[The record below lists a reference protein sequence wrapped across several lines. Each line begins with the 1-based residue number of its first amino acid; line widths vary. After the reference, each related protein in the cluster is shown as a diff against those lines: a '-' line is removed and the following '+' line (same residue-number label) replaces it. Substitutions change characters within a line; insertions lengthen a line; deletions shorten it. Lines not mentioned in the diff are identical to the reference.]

1 MGNNKPLLW
10 TAILT
15 AAGTGSAV
23 AQITGT
29 PENGD
34 SFYFKNVESGKFL
47 GGSRTWGTRASV
59 VTQGMDFK
67 VELND
72 GKYALKTADS
82 YLGLNSF
89 GQLYVDMSAENK
101 VAIEIEEVAAEPGK
115 YFLKKDNAY
124 LKAGEKDI
132 IQFDENVANAA
143 KWQLFS
149 VKDYLNDFANA
160 NIENPV
166 NATFFIQSPTFT
178 KPVKGW
184 TGMGT
189 HCNLTNDDNNEN
201 SNVEVFAGTLDM
213 SQKLTGLPAGTYKLT
228 AQIFY
233 RNGSINNAEA
243 DYVAGNEVIRASLYA
258 GNSSVLVPSIFRDAQ
273 EKQDDAFTIKTTDA
287 GCIPNMPNEVA
298 RAFDKGFY
306 KSDPIYVYVD
316 EKGEL
321 TIGVKKAEKR
331 DADWLI
337 FDNFELSYIGNV
349 DVDAVREELTNKLAI
364 QINKAGNYTDDET
377 LQNLAVK
384 AAELQTT
391 INTLVPSNPKAYE
404 IVANYQSGVKGNI
417 GEQIEE
423 LGADIT
429 KATKN
434 YEAYDAAQKDY
445 KETLIPKLTNL
456 ETECKKVLDDEDT
469 PQDVKENVK
478 DIYDGIAASV
488 NKFMTDADAAYK
500 AGTAGDS
507 FSDANRKNRVDEL
520 LKAIEDGIGDGSANA
535 LSYIA
540 VNNAVVAAN
549 IEYSFKASELYSLLA
564 GAKDGATYEDTYQDA
579 LKDLSAVKRAINK
592 IAEENKAN
600 YDAQKATEETRD
612 KALADLNVQ
621 KTEMSKIYS
630 KYLEK
635 VGATEDP
642 AEGTLR
648 ANYIAANADV
658 KGISDDLKT
667 KVEDK
672 FTKRDEVKKF
682 YDAQVTEIKNDIK
695 ALQANVDAAN
705 AAHTIKGEAPFCD
718 KYNED
723 KAAISKK
730 IADLQT
736 KVDKSASEF
745 DANAN
750 SLAAIKTVETKYNE
764 TKGGKKDV
772 FVGVDNQKQDD
783 YTTKGRFAA
792 SEKAITDAVAA
803 LKAAAA
809 NAYKV
814 DGTGTAA
821 DFFSKIAGDQQI
833 KEGDKEIT
841 LLGTTSID
849 GKIDAYK
856 KNAVDAF
863 DAYKRVAAALAE
875 YDLALNGKPAK
886 GEEGKDGYEPAE
898 PGLKG
903 TATNTEVTVDG
914 TYEGQTYAAAI
925 AAIEKR
931 IKVVSD
937 TLANANKEQDV
948 KHTKGIVGIK
958 LDNTLVDEINTLTN
972 SYKANE
978 EAWNKAQVA
987 AAKDRL
993 VEEANRYVKTINSS
1007 LPQEAYKAAEYG
1019 KAADML
1025 NNGNGKEGDE
1035 ELKGYNKL
1043 KEEANAI
1050 QAKIDQ
1056 AVGKGDAEA
1065 IAVLSEV
1072 VKDAKKV
1079 NDSVTKLVATAADA
1093 KKEFEADQKALA
1105 TLNGTVSEVRAMLN
1119 GGEYNKVKY
1128 DGVKKAAGDKDYFTV
1143 EISNVNTLINAA
1155 STEITTSG
1163 TNETVRVDQEDK
1175 KEGDKVTKKGY
1186 TTRLAEIKTQ
1196 INNLL
1201 SLAANEKANDAALA
1215 AFNKALTDAK
1225 VSEAI
1230 TAAETALAD
1239 DKVCTGDGRAF
1250 FQGELKKYKAE
1261 YTKVSVT
1268 DRDAAYGAKVES
1280 TLAGALEKN
1289 KKYTDTAK
1297 NMVANQKSLTDRL
1310 NTVKAN
1316 ITGLKA
1322 LAEANEK
1329 AHNDQVVALDGNK
1342 TVKGARDQWQEVF
1355 DEVANSEQS
1364 SAHEAA
1370 IKELTE
1376 IKKKLDAYETAIADN
1391 FAKGTSDTKKVD
1403 LQAQIDE
1410 CTRAIKELSDGW
1422 EDKYNAAIA
1431 ADNTVRKTAFD
1442 AAYASLIKTYQ
1453 DKTALVNDLSKL
1465 SYASDAS
1472 GILGDITGPE
1482 GIYSYIDKIRKLKTE
1497 ADKSAQETAKGQLWD
1512 GDENY
1517 KKEANNL
1524 SNKIS
1529 ELAAQYSS
1537 EVNRVAEVTYNKE
1550 YTEATNKLN
1559 DAKTQMANTL
1569 HIAFDGENMKE
1580 GVKDVQEIITDA
1592 EKKAAK
1598 KDGVFVNENFAILLE
1613 DILVNFA
1620 KIDNMLVADK
1630 ENTAVAVWNKAIS
1643 GSNTLAEKELEA
1655 IKGFGVDKLIEKDE
1669 DKHSTKYSKNEI
1681 ANINKAAEEW
1691 AKIEDGKKYANYAT
1705 AWTELNK
1712 FVSTVEER
1720 QVDEDKDKKP
1730 IMESH
1735 TLTYW
1740 DLKAQEEERIAND
1753 TYYQGMLQDVAGLQ
1767 KLHDE
1772 AEAYVYS
1779 MMIQHDAS
1787 LNKKLNI
1794 NGWYKNDD
1802 DEWSC
1807 GLQYRIDELN
1817 HFVER
1822 YKGVC
1827 DDWQKE
1833 YFKNQVIDVT
1843 AQIAEVYPAA
1853 IRQEHSAVANAIG
1866 NLYKEYDLAVAKD
1879 INNTELDKYK
1889 AVIDAYYAENE
1900 KIYNERFVGIVIGH
1914 DDKTDTDIYKLDK
1927 DGSKEVIS
1935 NADAQA
1941 RYIALEKKIG
1951 VTNSELV
1958 AVYDEA
1964 GADNA
1969 LAAINVEIAKLD
1981 QAVADMA
1988 AQMADSHEPVQ
1999 DKFQADADA
2008 LAANVEALKAIVAN
2022 EVEDN
2027 TVLLY
2032 QDNNIKSA
2040 KAVADMYKTLSE
2052 EMAIMEAPYDVN
2064 DAALTRL
2071 SGELDALQNR
2081 LDQVVETAKEYDY
2094 KKSELF
2100 ADSEKEEKVWTYKYQ
2115 IVSVEGGKMIQ
2126 KERDNFA
2133 ESHDKFEQDANN
2145 NWFYQ
2150 LTEDTQVPSSIKS
2163 YIDTMEKSMAKD
2175 NEDGTTNTIQN
2186 NLDIA
2191 SKKAYRIYHHLAEYK
2206 ERFYLDYATYYGLT
2220 QTYDDIKNKIDFAI
2234 EFASNVYE
2242 YGKSGLDI
2250 EGNRFVD
2257 PEDEN
2262 ASIEK
2267 EFDYMTE
2274 YPAIMA
2280 KFAELK
2286 GLVEAFDKDVLEKS
2300 CRLGDL
2306 DNSNEINVNDYNTVR
2321 NIIIG
2326 AISKDDLTP
2335 AQKLSADVNG
2345 DGLINIA
2352 DVIQIANYIMTEKFD
2367 PEEEEDKTEAAKSR
2381 IAARM
2386 AKKSEGNALSISAE
2400 GTGMKQTITVA
2411 IAKTQNFVGAELDIE
2426 LPAGVNIVG
2435 EGSVD
2440 GHDYIAG
2447 EVDGVRRIV
2456 LSSLENE
2463 EFSDNNLVT
2472 IEVEVTSEYK
2482 GDAVKVSRAIF
2493 ADARGSIYSLDGT
2506 ASDGATGIT
2515 ELTFGEKVMSKMYSV
2530 GGQLMNGLKKGIGV
2544 IVNPDGTAKK
2554 VFNK

>member
-29 PENGD
+29 PTAGD
-34 SFYFKNVESGKFL
+34 FYFKNVESGKFL
-47 GGSRTWGTRASV
+47 GGANSWGTQASLIEHGIVFKVALANGKYTLDSNTSNGGDKHFFTGTYVDGVATDVDIVEMAGKPGNYVMKVGDGYV
-59 VTQGMDFK
+59 VTNGSIVDNTGTDASKAAVWQI
-67 VELND
+67 VPV
-72 GKYALKTADS
+72 AD
-82 YLGLNSF
+82 
-89 GQLYVDMSAENK
+89 
-101 VAIEIEEVAAEPGK
+101 
-115 YFLKKDNAY
+115 LKKAFE
-124 LKAGEKDI
+124 KAS
-132 IQFDENVANAA
+132 F
-143 KWQLFS
+143 
-149 VKDYLNDFANA
+149 
-160 NIENPV
+160 ENPAD
-166 NATFFIQSPTFT
+166 ATFFI
-178 KPVKGW
+178 KGANFSRN
-184 TGMGT
+184 
-189 HCNLTNDDNNEN
+189 HLEN
-201 SNVEVFAGTLDM
+201 SVWKGGAPEYPSWMEDNSNFNANRNSEKYHSSFNVYQEITGIP
-213 SQKLTGLPAGTYKLT
+213 TGLYRLNVQAFDRQDGTGDVAIVYAKAGS
-228 AQIFY
+228 
-233 RNGSINNAEA
+233 NEA
-243 DYVAGNEVIRASLYA
+243 
-258 GNSSVLVPSIFRDAQ
+258 NSVSVPSINRDKDQSPLNGKVPSDPAGATT
-273 EKQDDAFTIKTTDA
+273 AFSA
-287 GCIPNMPNEVA
+287 GL
-298 RAFDKGFY
+298 Y
-306 KSDPIYVYVD
+306 KSAPVYVYVGD
-316 EKGEL
+316 EETL
-321 TIGVKKAEKR
+321 RIGIKR
-331 DADWLI
+331 DVADGWTI
-337 FDNFELSYIGNV
+337 FDNFELAYIGDIN
-349 DVDAVREELTNKLAI
+349 VDAVREELTNKLAI
-364 QINKAGNYTDDET
+364 QINKAGKYTDDEA

-423 LGADIT
+423 LGVDIT

-434 YEAYDAAQKDY
+434 YEAYAAAQKDY
-445 KETLIPKLTNL
+445 KETLTPKLANL
-456 ETECKKVLDDEDT
+456 ETECKKVLDDKDT
-469 PQDVKENVK
+469 PQDVKDNVK
-478 DIYDGIAASV
+478 SIYDGIAASV
-488 NKFMTDADAAYK
+488 KKFMTDADAAYK

-507 FSDANRKNRVDEL
+507 FSDANRKNRVDDL

-540 VNNAVVAAN
+540 VNNAVRDANAA
-549 IEYSFKASELYSLLA
+549 YSLKASELYSLLA

-600 YDAQKATEETRD
+600 YDAQKATEETKD
-612 KALADLNVQ
+612 KAFADLGVQ
-621 KTEMSKIYS
+621 VTEIDNIYT
-630 KYLEK
+630 KYEKK
-635 VGATEDP
+635 VGTEQNP
-642 AEGTLR
+642 AKGTLR
-648 ANYIAANADV
+648 ANYIAANKDIKDNVTGYLNEKIKSYFEKKEAD
-658 KGISDDLKT
+658 
-667 KVEDK
+667 KVVAIRE
-672 FTKRDEVKKF
+672 EVKTF
-682 YDAQVTEIKNDIK
+682 YSAQITDIENDIK

-705 AAHTIKGEAPFCD
+705 AAHTIMGAAPFCN

-723 KAAISKK
+723 KTAIIKK
-730 IADLQT
+730 VDELKV

-863 DAYKRVAAALAE
+863 DAYKKVAAALAE

-903 TATNTEVTVDG
+903 TATNTEVTVNG
-914 TYEGQTYAAAI
+914 KYEGQTYAAAI

-987 AAKDRL
+987 EAKNRL
-993 VEEANRYVKTINSS
+993 VAEANRYVTTINSS

-1050 QAKIDQ
+1050 QNKINE

-1072 VKDAKKV
+1072 VKVAKKV

-1119 GGEYNKVKY
+1119 GGEYNMVNY

-1239 DKVCTGDGRAF
+1239 DKVCTGDGRTF

-1261 YTKVSVT
+1261 YTKVSET
-1268 DRDAAYGAKVES
+1268 DRNAAYGAKVES

-1329 AHNDQVVALDGNK
+1329 AHNDQVVALDGNE

-1422 EDKYNAAIA
+1422 KDKYNAAIA

-1472 GILGDITGPE
+1472 GILGDITGPD

-1497 ADKSAQETAKGQLWD
+1497 ADKSAQETAKGHLWD

-1537 EVNRVAEVTYNKE
+1537 EVNRVAEVTYNEK

-1559 DAKTQMANTL
+1559 AAKTQMANTL
-1569 HIAFDGENMKE
+1569 HIAIDGENMKE

-1669 DKHSTKYSKNEI
+1669 DKYSTKYSKNEI

-1927 DGSKEVIS
+1927 DGKKEVIS

-1969 LAAINVEIAKLD
+1969 LAAINAEIAKLD

-2008 LAANVEALKAIVAN
+2008 LAANVEALKAIVAG

-2040 KAVADMYKTLSE
+2040 KALADMYKELSE
-2052 EMAIMEAPYDVN
+2052 DVADMEKPYDVN
-2064 DAALTRL
+2064 DAALARL
-2071 SGELDALQNR
+2071 NGELDALQNR
-2081 LDQVVETAKEYDY
+2081 LNAVVETAKEYDY
-2094 KKSELF
+2094 KDYELF
-2100 ADSEKEEKVWTYKYQ
+2100 ADSEKEEVWTPKYQ
-2115 IVSVEGGKMIQ
+2115 IVSVKGGKMIQ

-2133 ESHDKFEQDANN
+2133 ERHDKFEQDANN
-2145 NWFYQ
+2145 NRFYQ
-2150 LTEDTQVPSSIKS
+2150 LTENTQVPSSIKS

-2175 NEDGTTNTIQN
+2175 NADGTTEKIGNDLQN
-2186 NLDIA
+2186 A
-2191 SKKAYRIYHHLAEYK
+2191 STKAWEIYYHKAEYK
-2206 ERFYLDYATYYGLT
+2206 ERFYPDYATYYGLL
-2220 QTYDDIKNKIDFAI
+2220 QTYDDIKDKIDIAE
-2234 EFASNVYE
+2234 EFANNVYE
-2242 YGKSGLDI
+2242 YGRSGFDI

-2286 GLVEAFDKDVLEKS
+2286 DLVEAFDKDVLEKS

>member
-29 PENGD
+29 PTAG
-34 SFYFKNVESGKFL
+34 SYFFKEVKSGLLL
-47 GGSRTWGTRASV
+47 GAGNSWGTQASLNHGFEIKLALNNDKYTLETAVSNGGNNHFFNGTFCDSPSTDIDLVETKTGEYLMKIGDNYV
-59 VTQGMDFK
+59 V
-67 VELND
+67 VD
-72 GKYALKTADS
+72 GSILKIGDAD
-82 YLGLNSF
+82 
-89 GQLYVDMSAENK
+89 QAKAAVWQIMP
-101 VAIEIEEVAAEPGK
+101 VAD
-115 YFLKKDNAY
+115 LKKTFG
-124 LKAGEKDI
+124 KASFENPIDATFL
-132 IQFDENVANAA
+132 IQCPEFLHGQQNTEAA
-143 KWQLFS
+143 KAW
-149 VKDYLNDFANA
+149 K
-160 NIENPV
+160 
-166 NATFFIQSPTFT
+166 AT
-178 KPVKGW
+178 G
-184 TGMGT
+184 
-189 HCNLTNDDNNEN
+189 NLTTFALQGDRKSDN
-201 SNVEVFAGTLDM
+201 SNYINESWNSNFRFEQD
-213 SQKLTGLPAGTYKLT
+213 LTDIPNGLYKLT
-228 AQIFY
+228 AQCFDRY
-233 RNGSINNAEA
+233 TAVKGQDGWLKTDVRAKLFANHS
-243 DYVAGNEVIRASLYA
+243 EVD
-258 GNSSVLVPSIFRDAQ
+258 VPSVHRDVEDPDKAPNDVRQ
-273 EKQDDAFTIKTTDA
+273 SADAFTA
-287 GCIPNMPNEVA
+287 GKYV
-298 RAFDKGFY
+298 
-306 KSDPIYVYVD
+306 SDPVYVYVED
-316 EKGEL
+316 GKL
-321 TIGVKKAEKR
+321 TIGIKKETSDGNKGWCA
-331 DADWLI
+331 
-337 FDNFELSYIGNV
+337 FDNFELAYIGDIN
-349 DVDAVREELTNKLAI
+349 VDAVREELTNKLAI
-364 QINKAGNYTDDET
+364 QINKAGKYTDDET

-434 YEAYDAAQKDY
+434 YEAYAAAQKDY
-445 KETLIPKLTNL
+445 KETLTPKLANL
-456 ETECKKVLDDEDT
+456 ETECKKVLDDKDT
-469 PQDVKENVK
+469 PQDVKDNVK
-478 DIYDGIAASV
+478 TIYDGIAASV
-488 NKFMTDADAAYK
+488 KKFMTDADAAYK

-507 FSDANRKNRVDEL
+507 FSDANRKNRVDDL

-549 IEYSFKASELYSLLA
+549 AEYSMKASELYSLLA

-635 VGATEDP
+635 VGSATEKP

-705 AAHTIKGEAPFCD
+705 AAHTIKGVAPFCD

-764 TKGGKKDV
+764 TKSGKKDV

-863 DAYKRVAAALAE
+863 NAYKKVAAALAE

-948 KHTKGIVGIK
+948 KHTTGIVGIK

-993 VEEANRYVKTINSS
+993 VEEANRYVTTINSS

-1050 QAKIDQ
+1050 QNKINE

-1105 TLNGTVSEVRAMLN
+1105 TLNGTVSEVKAMLN

-1143 EISNVNTLINAA
+1143 EISNVNNLINAA

-1261 YTKVSVT
+1261 YTKVSET

-1297 NMVANQKSLTDRL
+1297 NMVANQKSLTERL

-1329 AHNDQVVALDGNK
+1329 AHNDQVVALDGNE

-1537 EVNRVAEVTYNKE
+1537 EVNRVAEVTYNEK
-1550 YTEATNKLN
+1550 YTEAANKLN
-1559 DAKTQMANTL
+1559 AAKSEMANTL
-1569 HIAFDGENMKE
+1569 HIAIDGENMKE

-1669 DKHSTKYSKNEI
+1669 DKYSTKYSKNEI

-1720 QVDEDKDKKP
+1720 QVGEDKDKKP

-1735 TLTYW
+1735 TVTYW
-1740 DLKAQEEERIAND
+1740 NVKASEDERVAND
-1753 TYYQGMLQDVAGLQ
+1753 TYYQGMLKDIEGLQ
-1767 KLHDE
+1767 AKHDA

-1787 LNKKLNI
+1787 LNETLNGDI
-1794 NGWYKNDD
+1794 YYSIQSRIDYLNWFAEDSKGVLS
-1802 DEWSC
+1802 EWSK
-1807 GLQYRIDELN
+1807 N
-1817 HFVER
+1817 
-1822 YKGVC
+1822 
-1827 DDWQKE
+1827 
-1833 YFKNQVIDVT
+1833 YFKQQVEIVTSDVNS
-1843 AQIAEVYPAA
+1843 VYPDAIEAEYAA
-1853 IRQEHSAVANAIG
+1853 LKNTIG
-1866 NLYKEYDLAVAKD
+1866 VLYKELDLAIAED
-1879 INNTELDKYK
+1879 ITNTELDKYK
-1889 AVIDAYYAENE
+1889 TVIDGYYAEND
-1900 KIYNERFVGIVIGH
+1900 KIHSERFTGIVIGH
-1914 DDKTDTDIYKLDK
+1914 DEKTDTDIYQLDK
-1927 DGSKEVIS
+1927 DGNRVLIS
-1935 NADAQA
+1935 DADAQA

-1958 AVYDEA
+1958 AVYDKV
-1964 GADNA
+1964 GAENA
-1969 LAAINVEIAKLD
+1969 LAAVNAEIAKLD
-1981 QAVADMA
+1981 QAIADMA
-1988 AQMADSHEPVQ
+1988 AQMADSHVPVQ
-1999 DKFQADADA
+1999 DKYQADADA

-2081 LDQVVETAKEYDY
+2081 LNAVVETAKEYDY
-2094 KKSELF
+2094 KDYEWF
-2100 ADSEKEEKVWTYKYQ
+2100 ADSEKEEVWTPKYQ
-2115 IVSVEGGKMIQ
+2115 IVSVKGGKMIQ

-2133 ESHDKFEQDANN
+2133 ERHDKFEQDANN

-2163 YIDTMEKSMAKD
+2163 YIDTMEKLMAKD
-2175 NEDGTTNTIQN
+2175 NADGTTYKIGND
-2186 NLDIA
+2186 LDNA
-2191 SKKAYRIYHHLAEYK
+2191 STKAYRIYHHIAEYK
-2206 ERFYLDYATYYGLT
+2206 ERFYPDYATYYGLL
-2220 QTYDDIKNKIDFAI
+2220 QTHDDIKDKIDIAEKFAI
-2234 EFASNVYE
+2234 NVYE
-2242 YGKSGLDI
+2242 YGKSDFDI

-2257 PEDEN
+2257 PEDETV
-2262 ASIEK
+2262 SIMK

-2426 LPAGVNIVG
+2426 LPAGVNIVE

>member
-29 PENGD
+29 PTAGD
-34 SFYFKNVESGKFL
+34 FYFKNVESGKFL
-47 GGSRTWGTRASV
+47 GGANSWGTQASLIEHGIVFKVALANGKYTLDSNTSNGGDKHFFTGTYVDGVATDVDIVEMAGKPGNYVMKVGDGYV
-59 VTQGMDFK
+59 VTNGSIVDNTGTDASKAAVWQI
-67 VELND
+67 VPV
-72 GKYALKTADS
+72 AD
-82 YLGLNSF
+82 
-89 GQLYVDMSAENK
+89 
-101 VAIEIEEVAAEPGK
+101 
-115 YFLKKDNAY
+115 LKKAFE
-124 LKAGEKDI
+124 KAS
-132 IQFDENVANAA
+132 F
-143 KWQLFS
+143 
-149 VKDYLNDFANA
+149 
-160 NIENPV
+160 ENPAD
-166 NATFFIQSPTFT
+166 ATFFI
-178 KPVKGW
+178 KGANFSRN
-184 TGMGT
+184 
-189 HCNLTNDDNNEN
+189 HLEN
-201 SNVEVFAGTLDM
+201 SVWKGGAPEYPSWMEDNSNFNANRNSEKYHSSFNVYQEITGIP
-213 SQKLTGLPAGTYKLT
+213 TGLYRLNVQAFDRQDGTGDVAIVYAKAGS
-228 AQIFY
+228 
-233 RNGSINNAEA
+233 NEA
-243 DYVAGNEVIRASLYA
+243 
-258 GNSSVLVPSIFRDAQ
+258 NSVSVPSINRDKDQSPLNGKVPSDPAGATT
-273 EKQDDAFTIKTTDA
+273 AFSA
-287 GCIPNMPNEVA
+287 GL
-298 RAFDKGFY
+298 Y
-306 KSDPIYVYVD
+306 KSAPVYVYVGD
-316 EKGEL
+316 EETL
-321 TIGVKKAEKR
+321 RIGIKR
-331 DADWLI
+331 DVADGWTI
-337 FDNFELSYIGNV
+337 FDNFELAYIGDIN
-349 DVDAVREELTNKLAI
+349 VDAVREELTNKLAI
-364 QINKAGNYTDDET
+364 QINKAGKYTDDEA

-423 LGADIT
+423 LGVDIT

-434 YEAYDAAQKDY
+434 YEAYAAAQKDY
-445 KETLIPKLTNL
+445 KETLTPKLANL
-456 ETECKKVLDDEDT
+456 ETECKKVLDDKDT
-469 PQDVKENVK
+469 PQDVKDNVK
-478 DIYDGIAASV
+478 SIYDGIAASV
-488 NKFMTDADAAYK
+488 KKFMTDADAAYK

-507 FSDANRKNRVDEL
+507 FSDANRKNRVDDL

-549 IEYSFKASELYSLLA
+549 AEYSLKASQLYSLLA

-621 KTEMSKIYS
+621 KTEMSTIYS

-635 VGATEDP
+635 VGSATEKP

-658 KGISDDLKT
+658 KGIYDDLKT

-672 FTKRDEVKKF
+672 FTERDEVKKF

-705 AAHTIKGEAPFCD
+705 ATHTIKGEAPFCD

-863 DAYKRVAAALAE
+863 DAYKKVAAALAE

-914 TYEGQTYAAAI
+914 TYAGQTYAAAI

-993 VEEANRYVKTINSS
+993 VEEANRYVTTINSS

-1050 QAKIDQ
+1050 QNKINE

-1143 EISNVNTLINAA
+1143 EISNVNNLINAA

-1239 DKVCTGDGRAF
+1239 DKVCTGDGRTF

-1261 YTKVSVT
+1261 YTKVSET

-1329 AHNDQVVALDGNK
+1329 AHNDQVVALKGNE
-1342 TVKGARDQWQEVF
+1342 TVKGAGDQWQEVF

-1497 ADKSAQETAKGQLWD
+1497 ADKSAQETAKGHLWD

-1537 EVNRVAEVTYNKE
+1537 EVNRVAEVTYNEK

-1559 DAKTQMANTL
+1559 AAKTQMANTL
-1569 HIAFDGENMKE
+1569 HIAIDGENMKE

-1669 DKHSTKYSKNEI
+1669 DKYSTKYSKNEI

-1720 QVDEDKDKKP
+1720 QVGEDKDKKP

-1735 TLTYW
+1735 TVTYW
-1740 DLKAQEEERIAND
+1740 NVKASEDERVAND
-1753 TYYQGMLQDVAGLQ
+1753 TYYQGMLKDIEGLQ
-1767 KLHDE
+1767 AKHDA

-1787 LNKKLNI
+1787 LNETLNGDI
-1794 NGWYKNDD
+1794 
-1802 DEWSC
+1802 SI
-1807 GLQYRIDELN
+1807 QSRIDDLN
-1817 HFVER
+1817 WFAE
-1822 YKGVC
+1822 YSKGVLSEW
-1827 DDWQKE
+1827 DKNW
-1833 YFKNQVIDVT
+1833 FKTEVESVT
-1843 AQIAEVYPAA
+1843 LEANGVYP
-1853 IRQEHSAVANAIG
+1853 NAIKAEHDALKNTIG
-1866 NLYKEYDLAVAKD
+1866 VLYKELDLAIAED
-1879 INNTELDKYK
+1879 ITNTELDKYK
-1889 AVIDAYYAENE
+1889 TVIDGYYAEND
-1900 KIYNERFVGIVIGH
+1900 KIHSERFTGIVIGH
-1914 DDKTDTDIYKLDK
+1914 DEKTDTDIYQLDK
-1927 DGSKEVIS
+1927 DGNRVLIS
-1935 NADAQA
+1935 DADAQA

-1958 AVYDEA
+1958 AVYDKV
-1964 GADNA
+1964 GAENA
-1969 LAAINVEIAKLD
+1969 LAAVNAEIAKLD
-1981 QAVADMA
+1981 QAIADMA
-1988 AQMADSHEPVQ
+1988 AQMADSHAPVQ
-1999 DKFQADADA
+1999 DKYQADADA

-2081 LDQVVETAKEYDY
+2081 LNAVVETAKEYDY
-2094 KKSELF
+2094 KDYELF
-2100 ADSEKEEKVWTYKYQ
+2100 ADSEKEEVWTPKYQ
-2115 IVSVEGGKMIQ
+2115 IVSVKGGKMIQ

-2133 ESHDKFEQDANN
+2133 ERHDKFEQDANN
-2145 NWFYQ
+2145 NRFYQ
-2150 LTEDTQVPSSIKS
+2150 LTENTQVPSSIKS

-2175 NEDGTTNTIQN
+2175 NADGTTEKIGNDLQN
-2186 NLDIA
+2186 A
-2191 SKKAYRIYHHLAEYK
+2191 STKAWKIYYHKAEYK
-2206 ERFYLDYATYYGLT
+2206 ERFYPDYATYYGLL
-2220 QTYDDIKNKIDFAI
+2220 QTYDDIKDKIDIAE
-2234 EFASNVYE
+2234 EFANNVYE
-2242 YGKSGLDI
+2242 YGRSGFDI

-2286 GLVEAFDKDVLEKS
+2286 DLVEAFDKDVLEKS

>member
-1 MGNNKPLLW
+1 M
-10 TAILT
+10 
-15 AAGTGSAV
+15 
-23 AQITGT
+23 
-29 PENGD
+29 
-34 SFYFKNVESGKFL
+34 
-47 GGSRTWGTRASV
+47 
-59 VTQGMDFK
+59 
-67 VELND
+67 
-72 GKYALKTADS
+72 
-82 YLGLNSF
+82 
-89 GQLYVDMSAENK
+89 
-101 VAIEIEEVAAEPGK
+101 
-115 YFLKKDNAY
+115 
-124 LKAGEKDI
+124 
-132 IQFDENVANAA
+132 
-143 KWQLFS
+143 
-149 VKDYLNDFANA
+149 
-160 NIENPV
+160 
-166 NATFFIQSPTFT
+166 
-178 KPVKGW
+178 
-184 TGMGT
+184 
-189 HCNLTNDDNNEN
+189 
-201 SNVEVFAGTLDM
+201 
-213 SQKLTGLPAGTYKLT
+213 
-228 AQIFY
+228 
-233 RNGSINNAEA
+233 
-243 DYVAGNEVIRASLYA
+243 
-258 GNSSVLVPSIFRDAQ
+258 
-273 EKQDDAFTIKTTDA
+273 
-287 GCIPNMPNEVA
+287 
-298 RAFDKGFY
+298 
-306 KSDPIYVYVD
+306 
-316 EKGEL
+316 
-321 TIGVKKAEKR
+321 
-331 DADWLI
+331 
-337 FDNFELSYIGNV
+337 
-349 DVDAVREELTNKLAI
+349 
-364 QINKAGNYTDDET
+364 
-377 LQNLAVK
+377 
-384 AAELQTT
+384 
-391 INTLVPSNPKAYE
+391 
-404 IVANYQSGVKGNI
+404 
-417 GEQIEE
+417 
-423 LGADIT
+423 
-429 KATKN
+429 
-434 YEAYDAAQKDY
+434 
-445 KETLIPKLTNL
+445 
-456 ETECKKVLDDEDT
+456 
-469 PQDVKENVK
+469 
-478 DIYDGIAASV
+478 
-488 NKFMTDADAAYK
+488 
-500 AGTAGDS
+500 
-507 FSDANRKNRVDEL
+507 
-520 LKAIEDGIGDGSANA
+520 
-535 LSYIA
+535 
-540 VNNAVVAAN
+540 
-549 IEYSFKASELYSLLA
+549 
-564 GAKDGATYEDTYQDA
+564 
-579 LKDLSAVKRAINK
+579 
-592 IAEENKAN
+592 
-600 YDAQKATEETRD
+600 
-612 KALADLNVQ
+612 
-621 KTEMSKIYS
+621 
-630 KYLEK
+630 
-635 VGATEDP
+635 
-642 AEGTLR
+642 
-648 ANYIAANADV
+648 
-658 KGISDDLKT
+658 
-667 KVEDK
+667 
-672 FTKRDEVKKF
+672 
-682 YDAQVTEIKNDIK
+682 
-695 ALQANVDAAN
+695 
-705 AAHTIKGEAPFCD
+705 
-718 KYNED
+718 
-723 KAAISKK
+723 
-730 IADLQT
+730 
-736 KVDKSASEF
+736 
-745 DANAN
+745 
-750 SLAAIKTVETKYNE
+750 
-764 TKGGKKDV
+764 
-772 FVGVDNQKQDD
+772 
-783 YTTKGRFAA
+783 
-792 SEKAITDAVAA
+792 
-803 LKAAAA
+803 
-809 NAYKV
+809 
-814 DGTGTAA
+814 
-821 DFFSKIAGDQQI
+821 
-833 KEGDKEIT
+833 
-841 LLGTTSID
+841 
-849 GKIDAYK
+849 
-856 KNAVDAF
+856 
-863 DAYKRVAAALAE
+863 
-875 YDLALNGKPAK
+875 
-886 GEEGKDGYEPAE
+886 
-898 PGLKG
+898 
-903 TATNTEVTVDG
+903 
-914 TYEGQTYAAAI
+914 
-925 AAIEKR
+925 
-931 IKVVSD
+931 
-937 TLANANKEQDV
+937 
-948 KHTKGIVGIK
+948 
-958 LDNTLVDEINTLTN
+958 
-972 SYKANE
+972 
-978 EAWNKAQVA
+978 
-987 AAKDRL
+987 
-993 VEEANRYVKTINSS
+993 
-1007 LPQEAYKAAEYG
+1007 
-1019 KAADML
+1019 
-1025 NNGNGKEGDE
+1025 
-1035 ELKGYNKL
+1035 
-1043 KEEANAI
+1043 
-1050 QAKIDQ
+1050 
-1056 AVGKGDAEA
+1056 
-1065 IAVLSEV
+1065 
-1072 VKDAKKV
+1072 
-1079 NDSVTKLVATAADA
+1079 
-1093 KKEFEADQKALA
+1093 
-1105 TLNGTVSEVRAMLN
+1105 
-1119 GGEYNKVKY
+1119 
-1128 DGVKKAAGDKDYFTV
+1128 
-1143 EISNVNTLINAA
+1143 
-1155 STEITTSG
+1155 
-1163 TNETVRVDQEDK
+1163 
-1175 KEGDKVTKKGY
+1175 TKKGY

-1201 SLAANEKANDAALA
+1201 SLAANEKANDAAFA

-1225 VSEAI
+1225 VSDAI

-1261 YTKVSVT
+1261 YTKVSET

-1329 AHNDQVVALDGNK
+1329 AHNDQVVALDGNE
-1342 TVKGARDQWQEVF
+1342 TVKGARSQWQEVF

-1391 FAKGTSDTKKVD
+1391 FAKGTSDTKKAD

-1472 GILGDITGPE
+1472 GILGDITGPD

-1517 KKEANNL
+1517 KKEANDL

-1529 ELAAQYSS
+1529 ELAAKYSS

-1569 HIAFDGENMKE
+1569 HIAIDGENMKE

-1598 KDGVFVNENFAILLE
+1598 KDGKFVNENFAILLE

-1669 DKHSTKYSKNEI
+1669 DKYSAKYSKNEI

-1720 QVDEDKDKKP
+1720 QVGEDKDKKP

-1735 TLTYW
+1735 TVTYW
-1740 DLKAQEEERIAND
+1740 NVKASEDERVAND
-1753 TYYQGMLQDVAGLQ
+1753 TYYQGMLKDIEGLQ
-1767 KLHDE
+1767 AKHDA

-1787 LNKKLNI
+1787 LNETLNGDI
-1794 NGWYKNDD
+1794 YY
-1802 DEWSC
+1802 SI
-1807 GLQYRIDELN
+1807 QSRIDYLN
-1817 HFVER
+1817 RFAES
-1822 YKGVC
+1822 KQGVLLEYE
-1827 DDWQKE
+1827 KK
-1833 YFKNQVIDVT
+1833 YFKMQVESVT
-1843 AQIAEVYPAA
+1843 LEANNVYPDA
-1853 IRQEHSAVANAIG
+1853 IKAEHDALKNTIG
-1866 NLYKEYDLAVAKD
+1866 VLYKELDLAIAED
-1879 INNTELDKYK
+1879 ITNIELDKYK
-1889 AVIDAYYAENE
+1889 TVIDGYYAEND
-1900 KIYNERFVGIVIGH
+1900 KIHSERFIGIVIGH
-1914 DDKTDTDIYKLDK
+1914 DEKTDTDIYQLDK
-1927 DGSKEVIS
+1927 DGNRVFIS
-1935 NADAQA
+1935 DADAQA

-1958 AVYDEA
+1958 AVYDKA
-1964 GADNA
+1964 GAENA
-1969 LAAINVEIAKLD
+1969 LAAVNAEIAKLD
-1981 QAVADMA
+1981 QAIADMA
-1988 AQMADSHEPVQ
+1988 AQMADSHAPVQ
-1999 DKFQADADA
+1999 DKYQADADA

-2081 LDQVVETAKEYDY
+2081 LDQVVETAKEYGY

-2100 ADSEKEEKVWTYKYQ
+2100 ADSEKEEVWTYKYQ

-2175 NEDGTTNTIQN
+2175 NEDGTTNKIEYD
-2186 NLDIA
+2186 LDIA
-2191 SKKAYRIYHHLAEYK
+2191 SGKAYRIYHHLAEYK
-2206 ERFYLDYATYYGLT
+2206 ERFYPDYATYYGLLQT
-2220 QTYDDIKNKIDFAI
+2220 QDDIKDKIGIAEKFA
-2234 EFASNVYE
+2234 ANVYE
-2242 YGKSGLDI
+2242 YGKSDFDI

-2262 ASIEK
+2262 ASIMK

-2274 YPAIMA
+2274 YPAIIA
-2280 KFAELK
+2280 KFAELN
-2286 GLVEAFDKDVLEKS
+2286 GLVEAFDKDALEKS

>member
-10 TAILT
+10 TAILA
-15 AAGTGSAV
+15 AAGTGSAM

-29 PENGD
+29 PTAGD
-34 SFYFKNVESGKFL
+34 FYFKNVESGKFL
-47 GGSRTWGTRASV
+47 GGANSWGTQASLIEHGIVFKVALANGKYTLDSNTSNGGDKHFFNGKYVDGVATDVDIVEMAGKPGNYVMKVGDGYV
-59 VTQGMDFK
+59 VTNGSIVDNTGTDASKAAVWQI
-67 VELND
+67 VPV
-72 GKYALKTADS
+72 AD
-82 YLGLNSF
+82 
-89 GQLYVDMSAENK
+89 
-101 VAIEIEEVAAEPGK
+101 
-115 YFLKKDNAY
+115 LKKAF
-124 LKAGEKDI
+124 ATASFEKPAD
-132 IQFDENVANAA
+132 
-143 KWQLFS
+143 
-149 VKDYLNDFANA
+149 
-160 NIENPV
+160 
-166 NATFFIQSPTFT
+166 ATFFI
-178 KPVKGW
+178 KGANFSRN
-184 TGMGT
+184 
-189 HCNLTNDDNNEN
+189 HLEN
-201 SNVEVFAGTLDM
+201 SVWKGGAPEWPSWAEDENFRTNQNSEKYHAKFDVYQEITGIP
-213 SQKLTGLPAGTYKLT
+213 TGLYRLNVQAFDRQDGTGDVAIVYAKAGS
-228 AQIFY
+228 
-233 RNGSINNAEA
+233 NEA
-243 DYVAGNEVIRASLYA
+243 
-258 GNSSVLVPSIFRDAQ
+258 NSVSVPSINRDKDQKPLNGNAPSRIS
-273 EKQDDAFTIKTTDA
+273 DATTAFSA
-287 GCIPNMPNEVA
+287 GL
-298 RAFDKGFY
+298 Y
-306 KSDPIYVYVD
+306 KSAPVYVYVSD
-316 EKGEL
+316 KETL
-321 TIGVKKAEKR
+321 RIGIKR
-331 DADWLI
+331 DVADGWTI
-337 FDNFELSYIGNV
+337 FDNFELAYIGDIN
-349 DVDAVREELTNKLAI
+349 VDAVREELTNKLAI
-364 QINKAGNYTDDET
+364 QINKAGKYTDDEA

-384 AAELQTT
+384 AAELQKT

-434 YEAYDAAQKDY
+434 YEAYAAAQKDY
-445 KETLIPKLTNL
+445 KEKLTPKLTEL
-456 ETECKKVLDDEDT
+456 ETDCKKVLDDKDT
-469 PQDVKENVK
+469 PQDVKDNVK
-478 DIYDGIAASV
+478 SIYDGIAASV
-488 NKFMTDADAAYK
+488 KKFMTDADAAYK
-500 AGTAGDS
+500 AGTAVDS
-507 FSDANRKNRVDEL
+507 FSDANRKNRVDDL
-520 LKAIEDGIGDGSANA
+520 LKAIEDGIGDGSTNA

-549 IEYSFKASELYSLLA
+549 GEYSLMASELYSLLA

-612 KALADLNVQ
+612 KALADLNVL
-621 KTEMSKIYS
+621 KAEMSKIYS

-635 VGATEDP
+635 VGSATEKP

-648 ANYIAANADV
+648 ANYIAANKDIKDNVTGYLNEKIKSYFEKKEAD
-658 KGISDDLKT
+658 
-667 KVEDK
+667 KVVAIRE
-672 FTKRDEVKKF
+672 EVKTF
-682 YDAQVTEIKNDIK
+682 YSAQITDIENDIK

-705 AAHTIKGEAPFCD
+705 AAHTIMGAAPFCN

-723 KAAISKK
+723 KTAIIKK
-730 IADLQT
+730 VDELKV

-764 TKGGKKDV
+764 TKSGKKDV

-841 LLGTTSID
+841 LLGTTSIN

-863 DAYKRVAAALAE
+863 NAYKKVAAALAA

-886 GEEGKDGYEPAE
+886 GEEGKDGYEPAV

-903 TATNTEVTVDG
+903 TATNTEVTVYGNG
-914 TYEGQTYAAAI
+914 TYKGQTYAAAI

-948 KHTKGIVGIK
+948 KHTTGIVGIK
-958 LDNTLVDEINTLTN
+958 LDDTLVGDINTLTN

-993 VEEANRYVKTINSS
+993 VAEANRYVTTINSS
-1007 LPQEAYKAAEYG
+1007 LPEEEYKATEYG

-1025 NNGNGKEGDE
+1025 NKGNGKEGDE

-1043 KEEANAI
+1043 KDEASAI
-1050 QAKIDQ
+1050 QTKINE

-1093 KKEFEADQKALA
+1093 KDEYDADQKALA

-1143 EISNVNTLINAA
+1143 EISNVNALIDAA

-1186 TTRLAEIKTQ
+1186 TNRLAEIKTQ
-1196 INNLL
+1196 ITNLL
-1201 SLAANEKANDAALA
+1201 SLAANEKKNDAALA
-1215 AFNKALTDAK
+1215 DFNKALADAK
-1225 VSEAI
+1225 VSDAI

-1250 FQGELKKYKAE
+1250 FQGELDKYKAE
-1261 YTKVSVT
+1261 YTKVSET
-1268 DRDAAYGAKVES
+1268 DKVAAYGAKVES

-1329 AHNDQVVALDGNK
+1329 AHNDQVLALVGNK
-1342 TVKGARDQWQEVF
+1342 DVKGARSQWQEVF

-1391 FAKGTSDTKKVD
+1391 FAKGTSDTKKAD
-1403 LQAQIDE
+1403 FQAQIDE

-1431 ADNTVRKTAFD
+1431 ADNTFRKAAFD

-1472 GILGDITGPE
+1472 GILGDITGPN
-1482 GIYSYIDKIRKLKTE
+1482 GIYSYIDQIRKLKTE
-1497 ADKSAQETAKGQLWD
+1497 ADKSALETAKGHLWD

-1517 KKEANNL
+1517 KKAANNL

-1537 EVNRVAEVTYNKE
+1537 EVNRVAEVTYNEK
-1550 YTEATNKLN
+1550 YTQATNKLN
-1559 DAKTQMANTL
+1559 AAKSEMANTL
-1569 HIAFDGENMKE
+1569 HIAIDGENMKE
-1580 GVKDVQEIITDA
+1580 GVKDVQEIIDDA

-1598 KDGVFVNENFAILLE
+1598 KDDVFVNENFAILLE

-1620 KIDNMLVADK
+1620 KIKDMLDADK

-1643 GSNTLAEKELEA
+1643 GSNTLAEKELED

-1669 DKHSTKYSKNEI
+1669 DKYSTKYSKNEI

-1720 QVDEDKDKKP
+1720 QVGEDKDKNP

-1735 TLTYW
+1735 TVTYW
-1740 DLKAQEEERIAND
+1740 NVKASEDERVAND
-1753 TYYQGMLQDVAGLQ
+1753 TYYQGMLKDIKGLQ
-1767 KLHDE
+1767 AKHDA

-1787 LNKKLNI
+1787 LNETLNGDYDYSI
-1794 NGWYKNDD
+1794 QSW
-1802 DEWSC
+1802 
-1807 GLQYRIDELN
+1807 IDRLN
-1817 HFVER
+1817 QFAENR
-1822 YKGVC
+1822 KGVLNE
-1827 DDWQKE
+1827 WEKNS
-1833 YFKNQVIDVT
+1833 FTNQVEIVT
-1843 AQIAEVYPAA
+1843 SVAKNVYPDAIEAEYAA
-1853 IRQEHSAVANAIG
+1853 LKNTIG
-1866 NLYKEYDLAVAKD
+1866 VLYKELDLAIAED
-1879 INNTELDKYK
+1879 ITNTELDKYK
-1889 AVIDAYYAENE
+1889 TVIDGYYAEND
-1900 KIYNERFVGIVIGH
+1900 KIHSERFTGIVIGH
-1914 DDKTDTDIYKLDK
+1914 DEKTDTDIYQLDK
-1927 DGSKEVIS
+1927 DGNRVLIS
-1935 NADAQA
+1935 DADAQA

-1958 AVYDEA
+1958 AVYDKA
-1964 GADNA
+1964 GAENA
-1969 LAAINVEIAKLD
+1969 LAAVNAEIAKLD
-1981 QAVADMA
+1981 KAIADMA
-1988 AQMADSHEPVQ
+1988 AQMADSHAPVQ
-1999 DKFQADADA
+1999 DKYQADADA

-2052 EMAIMEAPYDVN
+2052 EMAYMEEPYDVN

-2071 SGELDALQNR
+2071 SGDLDALQNR
-2081 LDQVVETAKEYDY
+2081 LDQVVETAKGYEYAEFYGWVWSPDPENE
-2094 KKSELF
+2094 KSKF
-2100 ADSEKEEKVWTYKYQ
+2100 TPAYQ
-2115 IVSVEGGKMIQ
+2115 IASVEISRKIQ
-2126 KERDNFA
+2126 TERTKFA
-2133 ESHDKFEQDANN
+2133 EMHDKFEQDADKNCSC
-2145 NWFYQ
+2145 Q
-2150 LTEDTQVPSSIKS
+2150 LTENTKLDSNIKDE
-2163 YIDTMEKSMAKD
+2163 IDFREKGMAYD
-2175 NEDGTTNTIQN
+2175 NQDRTSWSVDNVRNAAITN
-2186 NLDIA
+2186 
-2191 SKKAYRIYHHLAEYK
+2191 AYKILIHNKPFE
-2206 ERFYLDYATYYGLT
+2206 ERFYPDYATYQSLIDT
-2220 QTYDDIKNKIDFAI
+2220 NVELQRKLAFAADFAK
-2234 EFASNVYE
+2234 NVFND
-2242 YGKSGLDI
+2242 GKCDFDI
-2250 EGNRFVD
+2250 EGNRFVN

-2262 ASIEK
+2262 AGIMK
-2267 EFDYMTE
+2267 EFVYMTE

-2286 GLVEAFDKDVLEKS
+2286 GLVEAHDKDVLEKS

-2411 IAKTQNFVGAELDIE
+2411 IAQTQNFVGAELDIE

-2456 LSSLENE
+2456 LSSIENE

-2482 GDAVKVSRAIF
+2482 GDPVKVSRAIF
-2493 ADARGSIYSLDGT
+2493 ADARGSIYSLEGT

>member
-15 AAGTGSAV
+15 AAGTGSAM

-29 PENGD
+29 PTAGD
-34 SFYFKNVESGKFL
+34 FYFKNVESGKFL
-47 GGSRTWGTRASV
+47 GGANSWGTQASLIEHGIVFKVALANGKYTLDSNTSNGGDKHFFNGTYVDGVATDVDIVEMAGKPGNYVMKVGDGYV
-59 VTQGMDFK
+59 VTNGSIVDNTGTDASKAAVWQI
-67 VELND
+67 VPV
-72 GKYALKTADS
+72 AD
-82 YLGLNSF
+82 
-89 GQLYVDMSAENK
+89 
-101 VAIEIEEVAAEPGK
+101 
-115 YFLKKDNAY
+115 LKKAF
-124 LKAGEKDI
+124 ATASFEKPAD
-132 IQFDENVANAA
+132 
-143 KWQLFS
+143 
-149 VKDYLNDFANA
+149 
-160 NIENPV
+160 
-166 NATFFIQSPTFT
+166 ATFFI
-178 KPVKGW
+178 KGANFSRN
-184 TGMGT
+184 
-189 HCNLTNDDNNEN
+189 HLEN
-201 SNVEVFAGTLDM
+201 SAWKGGAPEWPSWAENDNFRTNQNSEKFHAKFDVYQEITGIP
-213 SQKLTGLPAGTYKLT
+213 TGLYRLNVQAFDRQDGTGDVAIVYAKAGS
-228 AQIFY
+228 
-233 RNGSINNAEA
+233 NEA
-243 DYVAGNEVIRASLYA
+243 
-258 GNSSVLVPSIFRDAQ
+258 NSVSVPSINRDKDQKPLNGNAPSGIS
-273 EKQDDAFTIKTTDA
+273 DATTAFSA
-287 GCIPNMPNEVA
+287 GL
-298 RAFDKGFY
+298 Y
-306 KSDPIYVYVD
+306 KSAPVYVYVSD
-316 EKGEL
+316 KETL
-321 TIGVKKAEKR
+321 RIGIKR
-331 DADWLI
+331 DVADGWTI
-337 FDNFELSYIGNV
+337 FDNFELAYIGDIN
-349 DVDAVREELTNKLAI
+349 VDAVREELTNKLAI
-364 QINKAGNYTDDET
+364 QINKAGKYTDDEA

-384 AAELQTT
+384 AAELQKT

-434 YEAYDAAQKDY
+434 YEAYAAAQKDY
-445 KETLIPKLTNL
+445 KETLTPKLANL
-456 ETECKKVLDDEDT
+456 ETECKKVLDDKDT
-469 PQDVKENVK
+469 PQDVKDNVK
-478 DIYDGIAASV
+478 SIYDGIAASV
-488 NKFMTDADAAYK
+488 KKFMTDADAAYK
-500 AGTAGDS
+500 AGTAVDS
-507 FSDANRKNRVDEL
+507 FSDANRKNRVDDL
-520 LKAIEDGIGDGSANA
+520 LKAIEDGIGDGSTNA

-549 IEYSFKASELYSLLA
+549 GEYSLKASELYSLLA

-612 KALADLNVQ
+612 KALADLNVL
-621 KTEMSKIYS
+621 KAEMSKIYS

-635 VGATEDP
+635 VGSATEKP

-648 ANYIAANADV
+648 ANYIAANKDIKDNVTGYLNEKIKSYFEKKEAD
-658 KGISDDLKT
+658 
-667 KVEDK
+667 KVVAIRE
-672 FTKRDEVKKF
+672 EVKTF
-682 YDAQVTEIKNDIK
+682 YSAQITDIENDIK

-705 AAHTIKGEAPFCD
+705 AAHTIMGAAPFCN

-723 KAAISKK
+723 KTAIIKK
-730 IADLQT
+730 VDELKV

-764 TKGGKKDV
+764 TKSGKKDA

-803 LKAAAA
+803 LKAAATK
-809 NAYKV
+809 AYKV

-863 DAYKRVAAALAE
+863 DAYKKVAAALAA

-948 KHTKGIVGIK
+948 KHTTGIVGIK
-958 LDNTLVDEINTLTN
+958 LDDTLVGDINTLTN

-993 VEEANRYVKTINSS
+993 VEEANRYVTTINSS
-1007 LPQEAYKAAEYG
+1007 LPEEEYKATEYG

-1025 NNGNGKEGDE
+1025 NKGNGKEGDE

-1043 KEEANAI
+1043 KDEANAI
-1050 QAKIDQ
+1050 QTKINE

-1143 EISNVNTLINAA
+1143 EISNVNALIDAA

-1186 TTRLAEIKTQ
+1186 TNRLAEIKTQ
-1196 INNLL
+1196 ITNLL
-1201 SLAANEKANDAALA
+1201 SLAANEKDNDAALA
-1215 AFNKALTDAK
+1215 AFNKALADAK
-1225 VSEAI
+1225 VSDAI

-1250 FQGELKKYKAE
+1250 FQGELDKYKAE
-1261 YTKVSVT
+1261 YTKVSET
-1268 DRDAAYGAKVES
+1268 DKVAAYGAKVES

-1329 AHNDQVVALDGNK
+1329 AHNDQVLALDGNK
-1342 TVKGARDQWQEVF
+1342 DVKGARSQWQEVF

-1391 FAKGTSDTKKVD
+1391 FAKGTCDTKKAD
-1403 LQAQIDE
+1403 FQAQIDE

-1431 ADNTVRKTAFD
+1431 ADNTVRKAAFD

-1537 EVNRVAEVTYNKE
+1537 EVNRVAEVTYNEK

-1559 DAKTQMANTL
+1559 DAKREMADNL
-1569 HIAFDGENMKE
+1569 HIAINGENMKE

-1598 KDGVFVNENFAILLE
+1598 NDGVFVNENFAILLE
-1613 DILVNFA
+1613 DILVNFD
-1620 KIDNMLVADK
+1620 KIKDMLDADK

-1669 DKHSTKYSKNEI
+1669 DKVSTKYSKNEI

-1720 QVDEDKDKKP
+1720 QVGEDKDKKP

-1735 TLTYW
+1735 TVTYW
-1740 DLKAQEEERIAND
+1740 DAKASEDERVAND
-1753 TYYQGMLQDVAGLQ
+1753 KYYQGMLKDIEGLQ
-1767 KLHDE
+1767 AKHDA

-1787 LNKKLNI
+1787 LNETLNGDI
-1794 NGWYKNDD
+1794 YYSIQSRIDYLNWIAEDSKGVLG
-1802 DEWSC
+1802 EWSKNWFKT
-1807 GLQYRIDELN
+1807 E
-1817 HFVER
+1817 VES
-1822 YKGVC
+1822 
-1827 DDWQKE
+1827 
-1833 YFKNQVIDVT
+1833 VT
-1843 AQIAEVYPAA
+1843 LEANGVYPDAIEAEYAA
-1853 IRQEHSAVANAIG
+1853 LKNTIG
-1866 NLYKEYDLAVAKD
+1866 VLYKELDLAIAED
-1879 INNTELDKYK
+1879 ITNTELDKYK
-1889 AVIDAYYAENE
+1889 TVIDGYYAEND
-1900 KIYNERFVGIVIGH
+1900 KIHSERFTGIVIGH
-1914 DDKTDTDIYKLDK
+1914 DEKTDTDIYQLDK
-1927 DGSKEVIS
+1927 DGNRVLIS
-1935 NADAQA
+1935 DADAQA

-1958 AVYDEA
+1958 AVYDKA
-1964 GADNA
+1964 GAENA
-1969 LAAINVEIAKLD
+1969 LAAVNAEIAKLD
-1981 QAVADMA
+1981 QAIADMA
-1988 AQMADSHEPVQ
+1988 AQMADSHAPVQ
-1999 DKFQADADA
+1999 DKYQADADA

-2040 KAVADMYKTLSE
+2040 KAVADMYKTLSK
-2052 EMAIMEAPYDVN
+2052 EMADMEKPYDVN

-2071 SGELDALQNR
+2071 SGDLDALQNR
-2081 LDQVVETAKEYDY
+2081 LDQVVETAKGYEYAENYGWVWSPDP
-2094 KKSELF
+2094 EN
-2100 ADSEKEEKVWTYKYQ
+2100 EEPKFTPAYQ
-2115 IVSVEGGKMIQ
+2115 IASVEISRMIQ
-2126 KERDNFA
+2126 AKRTEFA
-2133 ESHDKFEQDANN
+2133 EMHDKFEQDADK
-2145 NWFYQ
+2145 NWWYQ
-2150 LTEDTQVPSSIKS
+2150 LTEDTKLDS
-2163 YIDTMEKSMAKD
+2163 YIKDVIDMREKDMAYD
-2175 NEDGTTNTIQN
+2175 NQDRTWWSVDYVRQAARTNAVKILN
-2186 NLDIA
+2186 HN
-2191 SKKAYRIYHHLAEYK
+2191 SPFE
-2206 ERFYLDYATYYGLT
+2206 ERFYPDYATYRSLIDT
-2220 QTYDDIKNKIDFAI
+2220 NVELQRKLAFAADFA
-2234 EFASNVYE
+2234 ENVFN
-2242 YGKSGLDI
+2242 YGKCDFDI

-2262 ASIEK
+2262 AGIVK

-2286 GLVEAFDKDVLEKS
+2286 GLVEAHDKDVLEKS

-2411 IAKTQNFVGAELDIE
+2411 IAQTQNFVGAELDIE

-2456 LSSLENE
+2456 LSSIENE

>member
-15 AAGTGSAV
+15 AAGASSAN

-29 PENGD
+29 PTDGET
-34 SFYFKNVESGKFL
+34 FYFKDVETGRFL
-47 GGSRTWGTRASV
+47 GGSNAWGTRASL
-59 VTQGMDFK
+59 VTQGMEFK

-72 GKYALKTADS
+72 GKYALKSSEST
-82 YLGLNSF
+82 YF
-89 GQLYVDMSAENK
+89 GENLFVDGSATGK
-101 VAIEIEEVAAEPGK
+101 AAIEIEE
-115 YFLKKDNAY
+115 L
-124 LKAGEKDI
+124 AGEKGKYILKMGNNYFKAVKADAETEARIEVDADI
-132 IQFDENVANAA
+132 AKAV

-149 VKDYLNDFANA
+149 VKDYLADFSKASF
-160 NIENPV
+160 ENPV
-166 NATFFIQSPTFT
+166 NATFLIKNPTFT
-178 KPVKGW
+178 RPVDTNVWKG
-184 TGMGT
+184 TGTLQNVGSET
-189 HCNLTNDDNNEN
+189 HANT
-201 SNVEVFAGTLDM
+201 NVERWSGTLDM
-213 SQKLTGLPAGTYKLT
+213 YQELSGLPTGTYRLT

-233 RNGSINNAEA
+233 RNGGFEDAGK

-258 GNSSVLVPSIFRDAQ
+258 GNSTVLVPSICRDAQ
-273 EKQDDAFTIKTTDA
+273 KEWSNAFSADTKTSV
-287 GCIPNMPNEVA
+287 GFVPNMPDQA
-298 RAFDKGFY
+298 SRAFEAGYY
-306 KSDPIYVYVD
+306 KSEPVYAYV
-316 EKGEL
+316 GEDGKL
-321 TIGVKKAEKR
+321 TIGVKKTEKR
-331 DADWLI
+331 DNDWLI
-337 FDNFELSYIGNV
+337 FDNFELFYVGNINV
-349 DVDAVREELTNKLAI
+349 DAFREELTNKLAV
-364 QINKAGNYTDDET
+364 QINKAGKYTDDET

-384 AAELQTT
+384 AAELQTV
-391 INTLVPSNPKAYE
+391 INTLTSDNADAYT
-404 IVANYQSGVKGNI
+404 IIANYQSGVKGNI

-434 YEAYDAAQKDY
+434 YEAYAAAQKDY
-445 KETLIPKLTNL
+445 KETLTPKLANL
-456 ETECKKVLDDEDT
+456 ETECKKVLDDKDT
-469 PQDVKENVK
+469 PQDVKDNVK
-478 DIYDGIAASV
+478 TIYDGIAASV
-488 NKFMTDADAAYK
+488 KKFMTDADAAYK

-507 FSDANRKNRVDEL
+507 FSDANRKNRVDDL

-549 IEYSFKASELYSLLA
+549 AEYSMKASELYSLLA

-635 VGATEDP
+635 VGSATEKP

-705 AAHTIKGEAPFCD
+705 AAHTIKGVAPFCD

-723 KAAISKK
+723 KAAITKK

-863 DAYKRVAAALAE
+863 NAYKKVAAALAE

-948 KHTKGIVGIK
+948 KHTTGIVGIK
-958 LDNTLVDEINTLTN
+958 LDNTLVGYINTLTN

-993 VEEANRYVKTINSS
+993 VAEANRYVTTINSS

-1050 QAKIDQ
+1050 QNKINE

-1105 TLNGTVSEVRAMLN
+1105 TLNGTVSEVKAMLN

-1186 TTRLAEIKTQ
+1186 ITRLAEIKTQ

-1261 YTKVSVT
+1261 YTKVSET

-1329 AHNDQVVALDGNK
+1329 AHNDQVVALDGNE
-1342 TVKGARDQWQEVF
+1342 TVKGARSQWQEVF

-1391 FAKGTSDTKKVD
+1391 FAKGTSDTKKAD

-1537 EVNRVAEVTYNKE
+1537 EVNRVAEVTYNEK

-1559 DAKTQMANTL
+1559 AAKSEMANTL
-1569 HIAFDGENMKE
+1569 HIAIDGENMKE
-1580 GVKDVQEIITDA
+1580 GVKDVQEIIDDA

-1669 DKHSTKYSKNEI
+1669 DKYSTKYSKNEI

-1720 QVDEDKDKKP
+1720 QVGEDKDKKP

-1735 TLTYW
+1735 TVTYW
-1740 DLKAQEEERIAND
+1740 NVKASEDERVAND
-1753 TYYQGMLQDVAGLQ
+1753 TYYQGMLKDIEGLQ
-1767 KLHDE
+1767 AKHDA

-1787 LNKKLNI
+1787 LNETLNGDGYYSI
-1794 NGWYKNDD
+1794 QSRIDYLNDYAEWFKGAL
-1802 DEWSC
+1802 DEW
-1807 GLQYRIDELN
+1807 N
-1817 HFVER
+1817 
-1822 YKGVC
+1822 KN
-1827 DDWQKE
+1827 
-1833 YFKNQVIDVT
+1833 YFKTQVESVT
-1843 AQIAEVYPAA
+1843 LDANDVYPDAIEAEYAA
-1853 IRQEHSAVANAIG
+1853 LKNTIG
-1866 NLYKEYDLAVAKD
+1866 VLYKELDLAIAED
-1879 INNTELDKYK
+1879 ITNTELDKYK
-1889 AVIDAYYAENE
+1889 TVIDGYYAEND
-1900 KIYNERFVGIVIGH
+1900 KIHSERFTGIVIGH
-1914 DDKTDTDIYKLDK
+1914 DEKTDTDIYQLDK
-1927 DGSKEVIS
+1927 DGNRVLIS
-1935 NADAQA
+1935 DADAQA

-1958 AVYDEA
+1958 AVYDKA
-1964 GADNA
+1964 GAENA
-1969 LAAINVEIAKLD
+1969 LAAVNAEIAKLD
-1981 QAVADMA
+1981 QAIADMA
-1988 AQMADSHEPVQ
+1988 AQMADSHAPVQ
-1999 DKFQADADA
+1999 DKYQADADA

-2052 EMAIMEAPYDVN
+2052 KMAIMEAPYDVN
-2064 DAALTRL
+2064 DAALARL
-2071 SGELDALQNR
+2071 YGELDALQNR
-2081 LDQVVETAKEYDY
+2081 LNAVVETAKGYEYAEQYGY
-2094 KKSELF
+2094 KWPTNPE
-2100 ADSEKEEKVWTYKYQ
+2100 EEEKWTPCYQ
-2115 IVSVEGGKMIQ
+2115 WVSFKISKDIQ
-2126 KERDNFA
+2126 TKRDELA
-2133 ESHDKFEQDANN
+2133 ESHDKFEQDAIH
-2145 NWFYQ
+2145 NWSDQ
-2150 LTEDTQVPSSIKS
+2150 LTENTQLDASIKND
-2163 YIDTMEKSMAKD
+2163 IDYWEKDLAYD
-2175 NEDGTTNTIQN
+2175 NQD
-2186 NLDIA
+2186 
-2191 SKKAYRIYHHLAEYK
+2191 KAYRSVNNDLSATKNNAWRIMYQQGPFE
-2206 ERFYLDYATYYGLT
+2206 ERFYPDYATYKSLLDT
-2220 QTYDDIKNKIDFAI
+2220 HDELKLKFDFAAD
-2234 EFASNVYE
+2234 FATCVYD
-2242 YGKSGLDI
+2242 YGKCGFDI

-2257 PEDEN
+2257 PENEN
-2262 ASIEK
+2262 VGIEK

-2280 KFAELK
+2280 KIAELK
-2286 GLVEAFDKDVLEKS
+2286 GFVETLEKDVIGKS

-2456 LSSLENE
+2456 LSSIENE

>member
-29 PENGD
+29 PTAGSYFFKEVKSGLLLGAGNSWGTQATLNHGFEIKLALNNGKYTLETAVSNGGNSHFFNGSFCDSPSTDIDLVETKTGEYLMKIGD
-34 SFYFKNVESGKFL
+34 SYVVVD
-47 GGSRTWGTRASV
+47 GSI
-59 VTQGMDFK
+59 
-67 VELND
+67 
-72 GKYALKTADS
+72 LKIGDAD
-82 YLGLNSF
+82 
-89 GQLYVDMSAENK
+89 QAKAAVWQIMP
-101 VAIEIEEVAAEPGK
+101 VAD
-115 YFLKKDNAY
+115 LKKTFG
-124 LKAGEKDI
+124 KASFENPIDATFL
-132 IQFDENVANAA
+132 IQCPEFLHGQQNTEAA
-143 KWQLFS
+143 KAW
-149 VKDYLNDFANA
+149 KATGYLTTFAL
-160 NIENPV
+160 
-166 NATFFIQSPTFT
+166 QGDRKS
-178 KPVKGW
+178 
-184 TGMGT
+184 
-189 HCNLTNDDNNEN
+189 DNGNYINESWN
-201 SNVEVFAGTLDM
+201 SNFRFEQD
-213 SQKLTGLPAGTYKLT
+213 LTDIPNGLYKLT
-228 AQIFY
+228 AQCFDRY
-233 RNGSINNAEA
+233 T
-243 DYVAGNEVIRASLYA
+243 AGKGQDGWLKTDVRAKLFANHSEVD
-258 GNSSVLVPSIFRDAQ
+258 VPSVHRDVENPDEAPDDVRQ
-273 EKQDDAFTIKTTDA
+273 SADAFTA
-287 GCIPNMPNEVA
+287 GKYV
-298 RAFDKGFY
+298 
-306 KSDPIYVYVD
+306 SDPVYVYVED
-316 EKGEL
+316 GKL
-321 TIGVKKAEKR
+321 TIGIKKETSDGNKGWCA
-331 DADWLI
+331 
-337 FDNFELSYIGNV
+337 FDNFELAYIGDIN
-349 DVDAVREELTNKLAI
+349 VDAVREELTNKLAI
-364 QINKAGNYTDDET
+364 QINKAGKYTDDEA

-958 LDNTLVDEINTLTN
+958 LDNTLVDDINTLTN

-1215 AFNKALTDAK
+1215 AFNKALTEAK

-2100 ADSEKEEKVWTYKYQ
+2100 ADSEKEEEVWTYKYQ

-2206 ERFYLDYATYYGLT
+2206 ERFYPDYATYYGLT

>member
-15 AAGTGSAV
+15 AAGTGSAM

-29 PENGD
+29 PTAGD
-34 SFYFKNVESGKFL
+34 FYFKNVESGKFL
-47 GGSRTWGTRASV
+47 GGANSWGTQASLIEHGIVFKVALANGKYTLDSNTSNGGDKHFFNGTYVDGVATDVDIVEMAGKPGNYVMKVGDGYV
-59 VTQGMDFK
+59 VTNGSIVDNTGTDASKAAVWQI
-67 VELND
+67 VPV
-72 GKYALKTADS
+72 AD
-82 YLGLNSF
+82 
-89 GQLYVDMSAENK
+89 
-101 VAIEIEEVAAEPGK
+101 
-115 YFLKKDNAY
+115 LKKAFE
-124 LKAGEKDI
+124 KAS
-132 IQFDENVANAA
+132 F
-143 KWQLFS
+143 
-149 VKDYLNDFANA
+149 
-160 NIENPV
+160 ENPV
-166 NATFFIQSPTFT
+166 DATFFI
-178 KPVKGW
+178 KGANFSRNHLENKAW
-184 TGMGT
+184 KGGAPEYPSWME
-189 HCNLTNDDNNEN
+189 DN
-201 SNVEVFAGTLDM
+201 SNFNANRNSEKYHSSFNVYQEITGIP
-213 SQKLTGLPAGTYKLT
+213 TGLYRLNVQAFDRQDGTGDVAIVYAKAGS
-228 AQIFY
+228 
-233 RNGSINNAEA
+233 NEA
-243 DYVAGNEVIRASLYA
+243 
-258 GNSSVLVPSIFRDAQ
+258 NSVSVPSINRDKDQSPLNGKVPSDPAGATT
-273 EKQDDAFTIKTTDA
+273 AFSA
-287 GCIPNMPNEVA
+287 GL
-298 RAFDKGFY
+298 Y
-306 KSDPIYVYVD
+306 KSAPVYVYVSD
-316 EKGEL
+316 EETL
-321 TIGVKKAEKR
+321 TIGIKR
-331 DADWLI
+331 DVADGWTI
-337 FDNFELSYIGNV
+337 FDNFELAYIGDIN
-349 DVDAVREELTNKLAI
+349 VDAVREELTNKLAI
-364 QINKAGNYTDDET
+364 QINKAGKYTDDEA
-377 LQNLAVK
+377 LQNLAIK
-384 AAELQTT
+384 AAELQKT

-434 YEAYDAAQKDY
+434 YEAYAAAQEDY
-445 KETLIPKLTNL
+445 KEKLTPKLTKL
-456 ETECKKVLDDEDT
+456 ETDCKKVLDDKDT
-469 PQDVKENVK
+469 PQDVKDNVK
-478 DIYDGIAASV
+478 SIYDGIAASV
-488 NKFMTDADAAYK
+488 KKFMTDADAAYK

-507 FSDANRKNRVDEL
+507 FSDANRKNRVDDL
-520 LKAIEDGIGDGSANA
+520 LKAIEDGIGDGSTNA

-540 VNNAVVAAN
+540 VNNAIRTDAN
-549 IEYSFKASELYSLLA
+549 PAYSLMASDLYYLLA

-612 KALADLNVQ
+612 KALADLNVL
-621 KTEMSKIYS
+621 KTEMSTIYN
-630 KYLEK
+630 KYLKK
-635 VGATEDP
+635 V
-642 AEGTLR
+642 GTLR
-648 ANYIAANADV
+648 ANYNAANADV

-667 KVEDK
+667 KVEDM
-672 FTKRDEVKKF
+672 FTKRDDVKTF

-705 AAHTIKGEAPFCD
+705 AAHTIKGVAPFCD
-718 KYNED
+718 KYNDD

-764 TKGGKKDV
+764 TKSGKKDV

-863 DAYKRVAAALAE
+863 DAYKKVAAALAA

-886 GEEGKDGYEPAE
+886 GEEGKDGYEPAV

-914 TYEGQTYAAAI
+914 TYKGQTYAAAI

-948 KHTKGIVGIK
+948 KHTTGIVGIK
-958 LDNTLVDEINTLTN
+958 LDDTLVGDIKTLTN

-987 AAKDRL
+987 EAKNRL
-993 VEEANRYVKTINSS
+993 VEEANRYVTTINSS
-1007 LPQEAYKAAEYG
+1007 LPEEEYKATEYG

-1025 NNGNGKEGDE
+1025 NKGNGKEGDE

-1043 KEEANAI
+1043 KDEANAI
-1050 QAKIDQ
+1050 QTKINE

-1093 KKEFEADQKALA
+1093 KNEFEADQKALA
-1105 TLNGTVSEVRAMLN
+1105 TLNGTVSEVEAMLN

-1143 EISNVNTLINAA
+1143 EISNVTTLIDAA
-1155 STEITTSG
+1155 SAEITTSG

-1196 INNLL
+1196 ITNLL
-1201 SLAANEKANDAALA
+1201 SLAANEKKNDTALA
-1215 AFNKALTDAK
+1215 DFNKALADAK
-1225 VSEAI
+1225 VSDAI

-1250 FQGELKKYKAE
+1250 FQGELDKYKAE
-1261 YTKVSVT
+1261 YTKVSKT

-1289 KKYTDTAK
+1289 KKYTDTAT

-1329 AHNDQVVALDGNK
+1329 AHNDQVVALYGLVDPDGNV
-1342 TVKGARDQWQEVF
+1342 TVKGARSQWKEVF

-1364 SAHEAA
+1364 SAHAAA
-1370 IKELTE
+1370 IKELAE
-1376 IKKKLDAYETAIADN
+1376 IDKKLDAYETAIADN
-1391 FAKGTSDTKKVD
+1391 FAKGTSDTKKAD
-1403 LQAQIDE
+1403 FQAQIDE

-1431 ADNTVRKTAFD
+1431 ADNTDRKAAFD

-1472 GILGDITGPE
+1472 GILGDITGPN
-1482 GIYSYIDKIRKLKTE
+1482 GIYSYIDQIRKLKTE

-1524 SNKIS
+1524 SNTIS

-1537 EVNRVAEVTYNKE
+1537 EVNRVAELTYN
-1550 YTEATNKLN
+1550 EAYALVTGDLDK
-1559 DAKTQMANTL
+1559 AKSEMANTL
-1569 HIAFDGENMKE
+1569 HIDIDDENMKE

-1598 KDGVFVNENFAILLE
+1598 KDNVFVNENFAILLE

-1620 KIDNMLVADK
+1620 KIKDMLDADK
-1630 ENTAVAVWNKAIS
+1630 ENTAVAVWNKTIS
-1643 GSNTLAEKELEA
+1643 GSNTLAEKELED

-1669 DKHSTKYSKNEI
+1669 EKYSTMYSKNEI

-1705 AWTELNK
+1705 AWTELDK
-1712 FVSTVEER
+1712 FVSTVREK
-1720 QVDEDKDKKP
+1720 QVGEDKDKKP

-1735 TLTYW
+1735 TVTYW
-1740 DLKAQEEERIAND
+1740 NVKASEDKRVAND
-1753 TYYQGMLQDVAGLQ
+1753 TYYQGMLKDIEGLQ
-1767 KLHDE
+1767 AKHDA

-1787 LNKKLNI
+1787 LNETLNGDI
-1794 NGWYKNDD
+1794 YYSIQRRIDYLNWIAEDSKGVLS
-1802 DEWSC
+1802 EWSKNWFKT
-1807 GLQYRIDELN
+1807 E
-1817 HFVER
+1817 VES
-1822 YKGVC
+1822 
-1827 DDWQKE
+1827 
-1833 YFKNQVIDVT
+1833 VT
-1843 AQIAEVYPAA
+1843 LEANGVYP
-1853 IRQEHSAVANAIG
+1853 NAIEAEYAALKNTIG
-1866 NLYKEYDLAVAKD
+1866 VLYKELDLAIAED
-1879 INNTELDKYK
+1879 ITNTELDKYK
-1889 AVIDAYYAENE
+1889 TVIDGYYAEND
-1900 KIYNERFVGIVIGH
+1900 KIHNERFTGIVIGH
-1914 DDKTDTDIYKLDK
+1914 DEKTDTDIYQLDK
-1927 DGSKEVIS
+1927 DGNRVLIS

-1958 AVYDEA
+1958 AVYDKA
-1964 GADNA
+1964 GAENA
-1969 LAAINVEIAKLD
+1969 LAAVNAEIAKLD
-1981 QAVADMA
+1981 QAIADMA
-1988 AQMADSHEPVQ
+1988 AQMKDSHAPVQ
-1999 DKFQADADA
+1999 DKYQADADA

-2040 KAVADMYKTLSE
+2040 KAVADMYKTLSV
-2052 EMAIMEAPYDVN
+2052 EMADMEKPYDVN

-2071 SGELDALQNR
+2071 SGDLDALQNR
-2081 LDQVVETAKEYDY
+2081 LDQVVETAKGYEYAEFNGWVWSPDPENE
-2094 KKSELF
+2094 KSKF
-2100 ADSEKEEKVWTYKYQ
+2100 TPAYQ
-2115 IVSVEGGKMIQ
+2115 IASVEISRMIQ
-2126 KERDNFA
+2126 AKRTEFA
-2133 ESHDKFEQDANN
+2133 EMHDKFELDADK
-2145 NWFYQ
+2145 NWQ
-2150 LTEDTQVPSSIKS
+2150 LTEDTKLDS
-2163 YIDTMEKSMAKD
+2163 YIKDEIDMREKDMAYD
-2175 NEDGTTNTIQN
+2175 NQDKTWWSVNNVRDAARTNAIN
-2186 NLDIA
+2186 ILNHD
-2191 SKKAYRIYHHLAEYK
+2191 KPFK
-2206 ERFYLDYATYYGLT
+2206 ERFYPDYATYQSL
-2220 QTYDDIKNKIDFAI
+2220 IDTNDELSRKLYSAWNFAY
-2234 EFASNVYE
+2234 NVRY
-2242 YGKSGLDI
+2242 YGKCDFDI

-2262 ASIEK
+2262 AGIMK

-2286 GLVEAFDKDVLEKS
+2286 GLVEAHDKDVLEKS

-2345 DGLINIA
+2345 DGLINIG
-2352 DVIQIANYIMTEKFD
+2352 DVVRIANYIMTEKFE

-2411 IAKTQNFVGAELDIE
+2411 IAQTQNFVGAELDIE

-2456 LSSLENE
+2456 LSSIENE

-2482 GDAVKVSRAIF
+2482 GDPVKVSRAIF
-2493 ADARGSIYSLDGT
+2493 ADARGSIYSLEGT

>member
-29 PENGD
+29 PTAGD
-34 SFYFKNVESGKFL
+34 FYFKNVESGKFL
-47 GGSRTWGTRASV
+47 GGANSWGTQASLIEHGIVFKVALANGKYTLDSNTSNGGDKHFFNVGSDGSYYIDQSPAEISILELKDKPGQYIMQIGNKYV
-59 VTQGMDFK
+59 VTEGNIINANGDDASKAAVWQI
-67 VELND
+67 VPV
-72 GKYALKTADS
+72 AD
-82 YLGLNSF
+82 
-89 GQLYVDMSAENK
+89 
-101 VAIEIEEVAAEPGK
+101 
-115 YFLKKDNAY
+115 LKKAF
-124 LKAGEKDI
+124 ATASFEKPAD
-132 IQFDENVANAA
+132 
-143 KWQLFS
+143 
-149 VKDYLNDFANA
+149 
-160 NIENPV
+160 
-166 NATFFIQSPTFT
+166 ATFFI
-178 KPVKGW
+178 KGANFSRN
-184 TGMGT
+184 
-189 HCNLTNDDNNEN
+189 HLEN
-201 SNVEVFAGTLDM
+201 SAWKGGAPEWPSWAENDNFRTNQNSEKFHTKFDVYQEITGIP
-213 SQKLTGLPAGTYKLT
+213 TGLYRLNVQAFDRQDGTGDVAIVYAKAGS
-228 AQIFY
+228 
-233 RNGSINNAEA
+233 NEA
-243 DYVAGNEVIRASLYA
+243 
-258 GNSSVLVPSIFRDAQ
+258 NSVSVPSINRDKDQKPLNGNAPSGIS
-273 EKQDDAFTIKTTDA
+273 DATTAFSA
-287 GCIPNMPNEVA
+287 GL
-298 RAFDKGFY
+298 Y
-306 KSDPIYVYVD
+306 KSAPVYVYVGD
-316 EKGEL
+316 KETL
-321 TIGVKKAEKR
+321 RIGIKR
-331 DADWLI
+331 DVEDGWTI
-337 FDNFELSYIGNV
+337 FDNFELAYIGNINV
-349 DVDAVREELTNKLAI
+349 DLVREELTNKLAI
-364 QINKAGNYTDDET
+364 QINKAGKYTDDEA

-384 AAELQTT
+384 AAELQKT

-434 YEAYDAAQKDY
+434 YEAYAAAQEDY
-445 KETLIPKLTNL
+445 KKTLTPKLTKL
-456 ETECKKVLDDEDT
+456 ETECKKVLDDKDT
-469 PQDVKENVK
+469 PQDVKDNVK
-478 DIYDGIAASV
+478 SIYDGIAASV
-488 NKFMTDADAAYK
+488 KKFMTDADAAYK
-500 AGTAGDS
+500 AGTAVDS
-507 FSDANRKNRVDEL
+507 FSDANRKNRVDDL
-520 LKAIEDGIGDGSANA
+520 LKAIEDGIGDGSTNA

-540 VNNAVVAAN
+540 VNNAVRDAN
-549 IEYSFKASELYSLLA
+549 AEYSLKASELYSLLA
-564 GAKDGATYEDTYQDA
+564 GAKDGATYQDTYQDA

-612 KALADLNVQ
+612 KALADLNVL
-621 KTEMSKIYS
+621 KAEIYNIYT
-630 KYLEK
+630 KYLKK
-635 VGATEDP
+635 VGTEQNP

-648 ANYIAANADV
+648 ANYIAANKDIKDNVTGYLITNIKSYFEKKEAD
-658 KGISDDLKT
+658 
-667 KVEDK
+667 KVVAIRE
-672 FTKRDEVKKF
+672 EVKTF
-682 YDAQVTEIKNDIK
+682 YSAQITDIENDIK

-705 AAHTIKGEAPFCD
+705 AAHTIMGTAPFCD

-764 TKGGKKDV
+764 TKGGKKDA

-809 NAYKV
+809 KAYKV

-863 DAYKRVAAALAE
+863 DAYKKVAAALAA

-903 TATNTEVTVDG
+903 TATNTDVTVDG

-948 KHTKGIVGIK
+948 KHTTGIVGIK
-958 LDNTLVDEINTLTN
+958 LDITLVEDINKLTN

-987 AAKDRL
+987 EAKNRL
-993 VEEANRYVKTINSS
+993 VEEANRYVTTINSS
-1007 LPQEAYKAAEYG
+1007 LPEEAYKAAEYG

-1025 NNGNGKEGDE
+1025 NKGNGKEGNE

-1050 QAKIDQ
+1050 QKKINE

-1093 KKEFEADQKALA
+1093 KKEFDADQKALA

-1143 EISNVNTLINAA
+1143 EISNVNALIDAA

-1186 TTRLAEIKTQ
+1186 TNRLAEIKTQ
-1196 INNLL
+1196 ITNLL
-1201 SLAANEKANDAALA
+1201 SLAANEKKNDAALA
-1215 AFNKALTDAK
+1215 DFNKALADAK
-1225 VSEAI
+1225 VSDAI

-1250 FQGELKKYKAE
+1250 FQGELDKYKAE
-1261 YTKVSVT
+1261 YTKVSET
-1268 DRDAAYGAKVES
+1268 DKVAAYGAKVES

-1329 AHNDQVVALDGNK
+1329 AHNDQVLALVGNK
-1342 TVKGARDQWQEVF
+1342 DVKGARSQWQEVF

-1391 FAKGTSDTKKVD
+1391 FAKGTSDTKKAD
-1403 LQAQIDE
+1403 FQAQIDE

-1431 ADNTVRKTAFD
+1431 ADNTARKAAFD

-1472 GILGDITGPE
+1472 GILGNITGPE

-1497 ADKSAQETAKGQLWD
+1497 ADKSAQETAKGHLWD

-1517 KKEANNL
+1517 KKEANSL
-1524 SNKIS
+1524 SNTIS
-1529 ELAAQYSS
+1529 KLAAEYSS
-1537 EVNRVAEVTYNKE
+1537 EVNRVAELTYNDE
-1550 YTEATNKLN
+1550 YTKATRKLN
-1559 DAKTQMANTL
+1559 DAKSEMANTL
-1569 HIAFDGENMKE
+1569 HIAIDGENMKE

-1669 DKHSTKYSKNEI
+1669 DKYSTKYSKDEI

-1720 QVDEDKDKKP
+1720 QVGEDKDKKP

-1735 TLTYW
+1735 TVTYW
-1740 DLKAQEEERIAND
+1740 NVKASEDERVAND
-1753 TYYQGMLQDVAGLQ
+1753 KYYQGMLKDIEGLQ
-1767 KLHDE
+1767 AKHDA

-1787 LNKKLNI
+1787 LNETLN
-1794 NGWYKNDD
+1794 GDSWY
-1802 DEWSC
+1802 SI
-1807 GLQYRIDELN
+1807 QSRIDYLN
-1817 HFVER
+1817 WIAE
-1822 YKGVC
+1822 YTKGVLNE
-1827 DDWQKE
+1827 WE
-1833 YFKNQVIDVT
+1833 KNNFEQQVVDVT
-1843 AQIAEVYPAA
+1843 SVTNDVYPAA
-1853 IRQEHSAVANAIG
+1853 IKAEHDALKNTIG
-1866 NLYKEYDLAVAKD
+1866 VLYKELDLAIAED
-1879 INNTELDKYK
+1879 ITNTELDKYK
-1889 AVIDAYYAENE
+1889 TVIDGYYAEND
-1900 KIYNERFVGIVIGH
+1900 KIRSERFTGIVIGH
-1914 DDKTDTDIYKLDK
+1914 DEKTDTDIYQLDK
-1927 DGSKEVIS
+1927 DGNRVLIS
-1935 NADAQA
+1935 DADAQA

-1958 AVYDEA
+1958 AVYDKA
-1964 GADNA
+1964 GAENA
-1969 LAAINVEIAKLD
+1969 LAAVNAEIAKLD
-1981 QAVADMA
+1981 QAIADMA
-1988 AQMADSHEPVQ
+1988 AQMADSHAPVQ
-1999 DKFQADADA
+1999 DKYQADADA

-2052 EMAIMEAPYDVN
+2052 EMADMEKPYDVN

-2071 SGELDALQNR
+2071 SGDLDALQNR
-2081 LDQVVETAKEYDY
+2081 LDQVVETAKGYEYAEDY
-2094 KKSELF
+2094 GWDWTPDPEN
-2100 ADSEKEEKVWTYKYQ
+2100 EKPKFTPAYQ
-2115 IVSVEGGKMIQ
+2115 IASVEISRMIQ
-2126 KERDNFA
+2126 TERAKFA
-2133 ESHDKFEQDANN
+2133 EMHDKFEQDADK
-2145 NWFYQ
+2145 NWWYK
-2150 LTEDTQVPSSIKS
+2150 LTEDTQLDS
-2163 YIDTMEKSMAKD
+2163 YIKDEIDMREKNMAYKNQESTSSSVD
-2175 NEDGTTNTIQN
+2175 NMRDAARTNAIN
-2186 NLDIA
+2186 ILIHN
-2191 SKKAYRIYHHLAEYK
+2191 KPFE
-2206 ERFYLDYATYYGLT
+2206 ERFYPDYATYQSL
-2220 QTYDDIKNKIDFAI
+2220 IDTNDELSRKLYSAWNFAY
-2234 EFASNVYE
+2234 NVRY
-2242 YGKSGLDI
+2242 YGKCGFDI

-2262 ASIEK
+2262 VGIEK

-2286 GLVEAFDKDVLEKS
+2286 GLVEAHDKDVLEKS

-2335 AQKLSADVNG
+2335 AQKISADVNG

-2411 IAKTQNFVGAELDIE
+2411 IAQTQNFVGAELDIE

-2456 LSSLENE
+2456 LSSIENE

-2482 GDAVKVSRAIF
+2482 GDPVKVSRAIF

>member
-29 PENGD
+29 PTAGD
-34 SFYFKNVESGKFL
+34 FYFKNVESGKFL
-47 GGSRTWGTRASV
+47 GGANSWGTQASLIEHGIVFKVALANGKYTLDSNTSNGGDKHFFTGTYVDGVATDVDIVEMAGKPGNYVMKVGDGYV
-59 VTQGMDFK
+59 VTNGSI
-67 VELND
+67 VENTGTD
-72 GKYALKTADS
+72 ASKAAVWQIVPVAD
-82 YLGLNSF
+82 
-89 GQLYVDMSAENK
+89 
-101 VAIEIEEVAAEPGK
+101 
-115 YFLKKDNAY
+115 LKKAFE
-124 LKAGEKDI
+124 KAS
-132 IQFDENVANAA
+132 F
-143 KWQLFS
+143 
-149 VKDYLNDFANA
+149 
-160 NIENPV
+160 ENPAD
-166 NATFFIQSPTFT
+166 ATFLI
-178 KPVKGW
+178 KGANFSRNHANGAW
-184 TGMGT
+184 KGEPSIGGDATNFCAEKFPQGGAFDVYQEITG
-189 HCNLTNDDNNEN
+189 
-201 SNVEVFAGTLDM
+201 VP
-213 SQKLTGLPAGTYKLT
+213 KGLYKLT
-228 AQIFY
+228 AQAFY
-233 RNGSINNAEA
+233 RNGSGWHQ
-243 DYVAGNEVIRASLYA
+243 DVLQAGSDIVKALLYA
-258 GNSSVLVPSIFRDAQ
+258 NENSVKIPNVFDEAQ
-273 EKQDDAFTIKTTDA
+273 EKEGNGFSTEVDGLGF
-287 GCIPNMPNEVA
+287 IPNSMNEASKVFTDG
-298 RAFDKGFY
+298 RY
-306 KSDPIYVYVD
+306 KTEPVYVYVGD
-316 EKGEL
+316 EGKL
-321 TIGVKKAEKR
+321 RLGVKKEAVSTF
-331 DADWLI
+331 DWTI
-337 FDNFELSYIGNV
+337 FDNFELSFIGNIN
-349 DVDAVREELTNKLAI
+349 VDATREELTNKLAI
-364 QINKAGNYTDDET
+364 QINKAGKYTDDEA

-434 YEAYDAAQKDY
+434 YEAYAAAQKDY
-445 KETLIPKLTNL
+445 KETLTPKLANL
-456 ETECKKVLDDEDT
+456 ETECKKVLDDKDT
-469 PQDVKENVK
+469 PQDVKDNVK
-478 DIYDGIAASV
+478 SIYDGIAASV
-488 NKFMTDADAAYK
+488 EKFMTDADAAYK

-507 FSDANRKNRVDEL
+507 FSDANRKNRVDDL

-549 IEYSFKASELYSLLA
+549 AEYSLKASELYSLLA

-635 VGATEDP
+635 VGSATEEP
-642 AEGTLR
+642 AKGTLR

-705 AAHTIKGEAPFCD
+705 AAHTIKGVAPFCD

-723 KAAISKK
+723 KDAISKK

-863 DAYKRVAAALAE
+863 DAYKKVAAALAK

-925 AAIEKR
+925 AEIEKR

-948 KHTKGIVGIK
+948 KHTQGIVGIK
-958 LDNTLVDEINTLTN
+958 LDNTLVDDINTLTN
-972 SYKANE
+972 NYKANE

-993 VEEANRYVKTINSS
+993 VEEANRYVTTINSS

-1128 DGVKKAAGDKDYFTV
+1128 DGVKKAAGDKDYFTE
-1143 EISNVNTLINAA
+1143 EIYNVNTLINAA

-1201 SLAANEKANDAALA
+1201 SLAANEKANDAAFA

-1225 VSEAI
+1225 VSDAI

-1261 YTKVSVT
+1261 YTKVSET

-1329 AHNDQVVALDGNK
+1329 AHNDQVVALDGNE
-1342 TVKGARDQWQEVF
+1342 TVKGARSQWQEVF

-1391 FAKGTSDTKKVD
+1391 FAKGTSDTKKAD

-1472 GILGDITGPE
+1472 DILGNITGPD

-1517 KKEANNL
+1517 KKEANDL

-1529 ELAAQYSS
+1529 ELAAKYSS
-1537 EVNRVAEVTYNKE
+1537 EVNRVAEVTYNEK
-1550 YTEATNKLN
+1550 YTDATKKLN
-1559 DAKTQMANTL
+1559 DAKTEMANTL
-1569 HIAFDGENMKE
+1569 HIAIDGENLKE
-1580 GVKDVQEIITDA
+1580 GVKDVQKIITDA

-1613 DILVNFA
+1613 DILANFA

-1669 DKHSTKYSKNEI
+1669 DKYSTKYSKNEI

-1720 QVDEDKDKKP
+1720 QVGEDKDKNP

-1735 TLTYW
+1735 TVTYW
-1740 DLKAQEEERIAND
+1740 NVKASEDERVAND
-1753 TYYQGMLQDVAGLQ
+1753 TYYQGVLKDIEGLQ
-1767 KLHDE
+1767 AKHDV

-1779 MMIQHDAS
+1779 LMIQHDAS
-1787 LNKKLNI
+1787 LNETLNGESWTSI
-1794 NGWYKNDD
+1794 
-1802 DEWSC
+1802 
-1807 GLQYRIDELN
+1807 QRRIDDLN
-1817 HFVER
+1817 WFAEY
-1822 YKGVC
+1822 YKGAC
-1827 DDWQKE
+1827 GNWHKDYIQT
-1833 YFKNQVIDVT
+1833 QVGLVSS
-1843 AQIAEVYPAA
+1843 IADNVYPDAIKAEYAA
-1853 IRQEHSAVANAIG
+1853 LKNTIG
-1866 NLYKEYDLAVAKD
+1866 VLYKELDLAIAED
-1879 INNTELDKYK
+1879 ITNTELDKYK
-1889 AVIDAYYAENE
+1889 TVIDGYYAEND
-1900 KIYNERFVGIVIGH
+1900 KIHSERFTGIVIGH
-1914 DDKTDTDIYKLDK
+1914 DEKTDTDIYQLDK
-1927 DGSKEVIS
+1927 DGNRVFIS
-1935 NADAQA
+1935 DADAQA

-1958 AVYDEA
+1958 AVYDKA
-1964 GADNA
+1964 GAENA
-1969 LAAINVEIAKLD
+1969 LAAVNAEIAKLD
-1981 QAVADMA
+1981 QAIVDMA
-1988 AQMADSHEPVQ
+1988 AQMADSHAPVQ
-1999 DKFQADADA
+1999 DKYQADADA

-2081 LDQVVETAKEYDY
+2081 LNAVVETAKGYEYAETNGRPWTPDP
-2094 KKSELF
+2094 EN
-2100 ADSEKEEKVWTYKYQ
+2100 EEFKFTPEYQ
-2115 IVSVEGGKMIQ
+2115 IVSVEISSLIQ
-2126 KERDNFA
+2126 AKRKDLA
-2133 ESHDKFEQDANN
+2133 EQHDKFEQDADNN
-2145 NWFYQ
+2145 KLYQ
-2150 LTEDTQVPSSIKS
+2150 LTEDTQLDS
-2163 YIDTMEKSMAKD
+2163 YIKDEIDNSEKDMAFD
-2175 NEDGTTNTIQN
+2175 NQYRTWLSVNSVRNAAITNADKIMN
-2186 NLDIA
+2186 HK
-2191 SKKAYRIYHHLAEYK
+2191 SPFE
-2206 ERFYLDYATYYGLT
+2206 ERFYPDYATYQSLKDTNDELRGKLVSAAT
-2220 QTYDDIKNKIDFAI
+2220 
-2234 EFASNVYE
+2234 FASNVHQ
-2242 YGKSGLDI
+2242 YGKSDIDI

-2257 PEDEN
+2257 PEDETV
-2262 ASIEK
+2262 SIMK

-2286 GLVEAFDKDVLEKS
+2286 GLVEAFDKDVLDKS

>member
-29 PENGD
+29 PKAGD
-34 SFYFKNVESGKFL
+34 FYFKDVESGKFL
-47 GGSRTWGTRASV
+47 GGANDWGTQASLIEHGIVFKVALANGKYTLDSNTSNGGNSHFFNGTYVDGEAADVDIVEMAGKPGNYVMKVGDRYV
-59 VTQGMDFK
+59 VTNGSI
-67 VELND
+67 VENTGTD
-72 GKYALKTADS
+72 ASKAAVWQIVPVAD
-82 YLGLNSF
+82 
-89 GQLYVDMSAENK
+89 
-101 VAIEIEEVAAEPGK
+101 
-115 YFLKKDNAY
+115 LKKAFE
-124 LKAGEKDI
+124 KAS
-132 IQFDENVANAA
+132 F
-143 KWQLFS
+143 
-149 VKDYLNDFANA
+149 
-160 NIENPV
+160 ENPAD
-166 NATFFIQSPTFT
+166 ATFFI
-178 KPVKGW
+178 KGANFSRN
-184 TGMGT
+184 
-189 HCNLTNDDNNEN
+189 HLEN
-201 SNVEVFAGTLDM
+201 SVWKGGAPEYPSWMEDNPNFNANRNSEKYHSPFNVYQEITGIP
-213 SQKLTGLPAGTYKLT
+213 TGLYRLNVQAFDRQDGTGDVAIVYAKAGS
-228 AQIFY
+228 
-233 RNGSINNAEA
+233 NEA
-243 DYVAGNEVIRASLYA
+243 
-258 GNSSVLVPSIFRDAQ
+258 NSVSVPSINRDKDQSPLNGKVPSDPAGATT
-273 EKQDDAFTIKTTDA
+273 AFSA
-287 GCIPNMPNEVA
+287 GL
-298 RAFDKGFY
+298 Y
-306 KSDPIYVYVD
+306 KSAPVYVYVGD
-316 EKGEL
+316 EETL
-321 TIGVKKAEKR
+321 RIGIKR
-331 DADWLI
+331 DVADGWTI
-337 FDNFELSYIGNV
+337 FDNFELAYIGDIN
-349 DVDAVREELTNKLAI
+349 VDAVREELTNKLAI
-364 QINKAGNYTDDET
+364 QINKAGKYTDDET

-705 AAHTIKGEAPFCD
+705 AAHTIKGVAPFCD

-841 LLGTTSID
+841 LLGTTSIN

-863 DAYKRVAAALAE
+863 NAYKKVAAALAE

-948 KHTKGIVGIK
+948 KHTTGIVGIK

-972 SYKANE
+972 NYKANE

-993 VEEANRYVKTINSS
+993 VEEANRYVTTINSS

-1050 QAKIDQ
+1050 QNKINE

-1163 TNETVRVDQEDK
+1163 TNETVRVDLGGRRIIK
-1175 KEGDKVTKKGY
+1175 KVTKKGY

-1215 AFNKALTDAK
+1215 AFNKALTEAK

-1297 NMVANQKSLTDRL
+1297 NMVANQKSLTNRL

-1391 FAKGTSDTKKVD
+1391 IAKGTSDTKKVD

-1472 GILGDITGPE
+1472 DILGNITGPD

-1537 EVNRVAEVTYNKE
+1537 EVNRVAEVTYNEK
-1550 YTEATNKLN
+1550 YTDATKKLN
-1559 DAKTQMANTL
+1559 DAKTEMANTL
-1569 HIAFDGENMKE
+1569 HIAIDGENLKE
-1580 GVKDVQEIITDA
+1580 GVKDVQKIITDA

-1613 DILVNFA
+1613 DILANFA

-1669 DKHSTKYSKNEI
+1669 DKYSTKYSKNEI

-1735 TLTYW
+1735 TVTYW
-1740 DLKAQEEERIAND
+1740 NVKASEDERVAND
-1753 TYYQGMLQDVAGLQ
+1753 TYYQGMLKDIEGLQ
-1767 KLHDE
+1767 AKHDA

-1787 LNKKLNI
+1787 LNETLNGDI
-1794 NGWYKNDD
+1794 SIQSRIDYLNWYAEDSKGVLS
-1802 DEWSC
+1802 EWSKNWFKT
-1807 GLQYRIDELN
+1807 E
-1817 HFVER
+1817 VES
-1822 YKGVC
+1822 
-1827 DDWQKE
+1827 
-1833 YFKNQVIDVT
+1833 VT
-1843 AQIAEVYPAA
+1843 LEANGVYP
-1853 IRQEHSAVANAIG
+1853 NAIKAEYAALKNTIG
-1866 NLYKEYDLAVAKD
+1866 VLYKELDLAIAED
-1879 INNTELDKYK
+1879 ITNTELDKYK
-1889 AVIDAYYAENE
+1889 TVIDGYYAEND
-1900 KIYNERFVGIVIGH
+1900 KIHSERFTGIVIGH
-1914 DDKTDTDIYKLDK
+1914 DEKTDTDIYQLDK
-1927 DGSKEVIS
+1927 DGNRVLIS
-1935 NADAQA
+1935 DADAQA

-1958 AVYDEA
+1958 AVYDKA
-1964 GADNA
+1964 GAENA
-1969 LAAINVEIAKLD
+1969 LAAVNAEIAKLD
-1981 QAVADMA
+1981 QAIVDMA
-1988 AQMADSHEPVQ
+1988 AQMADSHAPVQ
-1999 DKFQADADA
+1999 DKYQADADA

-2081 LDQVVETAKEYDY
+2081 LNAVVETAKEYDY
-2094 KKSELF
+2094 KSYEWF
-2100 ADSEKEEKVWTYKYQ
+2100 ADSEKEEVWTPIYQ
-2115 IVSVEGGKMIQ
+2115 IVSVKGGKMIQ

-2133 ESHDKFEQDANN
+2133 ERHDKFEQDANN

-2150 LTEDTQVPSSIKS
+2150 LTEDTQVPSSIES
-2163 YIDTMEKSMAKD
+2163 YIDKMEKLMAKD
-2175 NEDGTTNTIQN
+2175 NADGTTYKIGND
-2186 NLDIA
+2186 LDNA
-2191 SKKAYRIYHHLAEYK
+2191 STKAYRIYHHIAEYK
-2206 ERFYLDYATYYGLT
+2206 ERFYPDYATYHGLL
-2220 QTYDDIKNKIDFAI
+2220 QTHDDIEDKIDIAEKFA
-2234 EFASNVYE
+2234 FNVYE
-2242 YGKSGLDI
+2242 YGKSDFDI

-2257 PEDEN
+2257 PEDET
-2262 ASIEK
+2262 ASIMK

-2286 GLVEAFDKDVLEKS
+2286 GLVEAFDKDVIEKS

>member
-15 AAGTGSAV
+15 AAGTGSAM

-29 PENGD
+29 PKAGEY
-34 SFYFKNVESGKFL
+34 YFKNVESGKFL
-47 GGSRTWGTRASV
+47 GAANNWGTQASLTDHGIV
-59 VTQGMDFK
+59 IKTA
-67 VELND
+67 LAD
-72 GKYALKTADS
+72 GKYTLDTNTFNGEERHFFDGAYMDAASK
-82 YLGLNSF
+82 
-89 GQLYVDMSAENK
+89 
-101 VAIEIEEVAAEPGK
+101 AIEISELKDQPGK
-115 YFLKKDNAY
+115 YVMKVDGNFIVTEGTVVKTGDADASKAAVWQIVPVADLKKAFE
-124 LKAGEKDI
+124 KAS
-132 IQFDENVANAA
+132 F
-143 KWQLFS
+143 
-149 VKDYLNDFANA
+149 
-160 NIENPV
+160 ENPV
-166 NATFFIQSPTFT
+166 DATFFI
-178 KPVKGW
+178 KGANFSRNHLENKAW
-184 TGMGT
+184 KGGAPEYPSWME
-189 HCNLTNDDNNEN
+189 DN
-201 SNVEVFAGTLDM
+201 SNFNANRNSEKYHSSFNVYQEITGIP
-213 SQKLTGLPAGTYKLT
+213 TGLYRLNVQAFDRQDGTGDVAIVYAKAGS
-228 AQIFY
+228 
-233 RNGSINNAEA
+233 NEA
-243 DYVAGNEVIRASLYA
+243 
-258 GNSSVLVPSIFRDAQ
+258 NSVSVPSINRDKDQSPLNGKVPSDPAGATT
-273 EKQDDAFTIKTTDA
+273 AFSA
-287 GCIPNMPNEVA
+287 GL
-298 RAFDKGFY
+298 Y
-306 KSDPIYVYVD
+306 KSAPVYVYVSD
-316 EKGEL
+316 EETL
-321 TIGVKKAEKR
+321 TIGIKR
-331 DADWLI
+331 DVADGWTI
-337 FDNFELSYIGNV
+337 FDNFELAYIGDIN
-349 DVDAVREELTNKLAI
+349 VDAVREELTNKLAI
-364 QINKAGNYTDDET
+364 QINKAGKYTDDEA

-384 AAELQTT
+384 AAELQKT

-434 YEAYDAAQKDY
+434 YEAYAAAQKDY
-445 KETLIPKLTNL
+445 KEKLTPKLTEL
-456 ETECKKVLDDEDT
+456 ETDCKKVLDDKDT
-469 PQDVKENVK
+469 PQDVKDNVK
-478 DIYDGIAASV
+478 SIYDGIAASV
-488 NKFMTDADAAYK
+488 KKFMTDADAAYK
-500 AGTAGDS
+500 AGTAVDS
-507 FSDANRKNRVDEL
+507 FSDANRKNRVDDL
-520 LKAIEDGIGDGSANA
+520 LKAIEDGIGDGSTNA

-540 VNNAVVAAN
+540 VNNAIRTDAN
-549 IEYSFKASELYSLLA
+549 PAYSLKASELYSLLA

-612 KALADLNVQ
+612 KALADLNVL
-621 KTEMSKIYS
+621 KAEMSKIYS

-635 VGATEDP
+635 VGSATEKP

-648 ANYIAANADV
+648 ANYIAANKDIKDNVTGYLNEKIKSYFEKKEAD
-658 KGISDDLKT
+658 
-667 KVEDK
+667 KVVAIRE
-672 FTKRDEVKKF
+672 EVKTF
-682 YDAQVTEIKNDIK
+682 YSAQITDIENDIK

-705 AAHTIKGEAPFCD
+705 AAHTIMGAAPFCN

-723 KAAISKK
+723 KTAIIKK
-730 IADLQT
+730 VDELKV

-764 TKGGKKDV
+764 TKSGKKDV

-863 DAYKRVAAALAE
+863 DAYKKVAAALAA

-886 GEEGKDGYEPAE
+886 GEEGKDGYEPAV

-948 KHTKGIVGIK
+948 KHTTGIVGIK
-958 LDNTLVDEINTLTN
+958 LDDTLVGDINTLTN

-978 EAWNKAQVA
+978 EAWNKAQVV

-993 VEEANRYVKTINSS
+993 VAEANRYVTTINSS
-1007 LPQEAYKAAEYG
+1007 LPEEEYKATEYG

-1025 NNGNGKEGDE
+1025 NDGNGKEGDG
-1035 ELKGYNKL
+1035 ELKGYKKL

-1050 QAKIDQ
+1050 QKKINE
-1056 AVGKGDAEA
+1056 AVAKGDAEA

-1093 KKEFEADQKALA
+1093 KKEFDADQKALA

-1143 EISNVNTLINAA
+1143 EISNVNALIDAA
-1155 STEITTSG
+1155 SAEITTSG

-1186 TTRLAEIKTQ
+1186 TNRLAEIKTQ
-1196 INNLL
+1196 IKNLL

-1225 VSEAI
+1225 VSDAI

-1250 FQGELKKYKAE
+1250 FQGELKKYKDE
-1261 YTKVSVT
+1261 YTKVSNT
-1268 DRDAAYGAKVES
+1268 DKDAAYGAKVES

-1329 AHNDQVVALDGNK
+1329 AHNDQVLALVGNK
-1342 TVKGARDQWQEVF
+1342 DVKGARSQWQEVF

-1391 FAKGTSDTKKVD
+1391 FAKGTSDTKKAD
-1403 LQAQIDE
+1403 FQAQIDE

-1431 ADNTVRKTAFD
+1431 ADNTVRKAAFD

-1537 EVNRVAEVTYNKE
+1537 EVNRVAEVTYNEK

-1559 DAKTQMANTL
+1559 DAKREMADNL
-1569 HIAFDGENMKE
+1569 HIAINGENMKE

-1613 DILVNFA
+1613 DILVNFD
-1620 KIDNMLVADK
+1620 KIKDMLDADK

-1669 DKHSTKYSKNEI
+1669 DKYSTKYSKNEI

-1712 FVSTVEER
+1712 FVSTVEEK
-1720 QVDEDKDKKP
+1720 QVGEDKDKKP

-1735 TLTYW
+1735 TVTYW
-1740 DLKAQEEERIAND
+1740 NVKASEDKRVAND
-1753 TYYQGMLQDVAGLQ
+1753 TYYQGMLKDIEGLQ
-1767 KLHDE
+1767 AKHDA

-1779 MMIQHDAS
+1779 MMIQHDAT
-1787 LNKKLNI
+1787 LNKTLNVDTDNSI
-1794 NGWYKNDD
+1794 SIQSWIDYLNWYA
-1802 DEWSC
+1802 ESS
-1807 GLQYRIDELN
+1807 
-1817 HFVER
+1817 
-1822 YKGVC
+1822 KGVLTES
-1827 DDWQKE
+1827 QKKSFE
-1833 YFKNQVIDVT
+1833 QQVEDVASEAKN
-1843 AQIAEVYPAA
+1843 VYPAA
-1853 IRQEHSAVANAIG
+1853 IKAEHDALKNTIG
-1866 NLYKEYDLAVAKD
+1866 VLYKELDLAIAED
-1879 INNTELDKYK
+1879 ITNTELDKYK
-1889 AVIDAYYAENE
+1889 TVIDGYYAEND
-1900 KIYNERFVGIVIGH
+1900 KIHSERFTGIVIGH
-1914 DDKTDTDIYKLDK
+1914 DEKTDTDIYQLDK
-1927 DGSKEVIS
+1927 DGNRVLIS
-1935 NADAQA
+1935 DADAQA

-1958 AVYDEA
+1958 AVYDKA
-1964 GADNA
+1964 GAENA
-1969 LAAINVEIAKLD
+1969 LAAVNAEIAKLD
-1981 QAVADMA
+1981 QAIADMA
-1988 AQMADSHEPVQ
+1988 AQMADSHAPVQ
-1999 DKFQADADA
+1999 DKYQADADA

-2052 EMAIMEAPYDVN
+2052 EMAYMEKPYDVN

-2071 SGELDALQNR
+2071 SGDLDALQNR
-2081 LDQVVETAKEYDY
+2081 LDQVVETAKGYEYAEFNGWVWSPDPENE
-2094 KKSELF
+2094 KSKF
-2100 ADSEKEEKVWTYKYQ
+2100 TPAYQ
-2115 IVSVEGGKMIQ
+2115 IASVEISRMIQ
-2126 KERDNFA
+2126 GKRAYFA
-2133 ESHDKFEQDANN
+2133 EMHDKFEQDAVQNK
-2145 NWFYQ
+2145 WCQ
-2150 LTEDTQVPSSIKS
+2150 LNEYTTLDS
-2163 YIDTMEKSMAKD
+2163 YIEDEIDMREKDMAYD
-2175 NEDGTTNTIQN
+2175 NQDRTRWSVDNVRDAARTNAIKILLHN
-2186 NLDIA
+2186 
-2191 SKKAYRIYHHLAEYK
+2191 KPFE
-2206 ERFYLDYATYYGLT
+2206 ERFYPDYATYQSLIDT
-2220 QTYDDIKNKIDFAI
+2220 NVELQRKLAFAADFA
-2234 EFASNVYE
+2234 ENVLN
-2242 YGKSGLDI
+2242 YGKCDFDI

-2262 ASIEK
+2262 KGIVK

-2286 GLVEAFDKDVLEKS
+2286 GLVEAHDKDVLEKS

-2411 IAKTQNFVGAELDIE
+2411 IAQTQNFVGAELDIE

-2456 LSSLENE
+2456 LSSIENE

-2482 GDAVKVSRAIF
+2482 GDPVKVSRAIF

>member
-15 AAGTGSAV
+15 AAGASSAN

-29 PENGD
+29 PTDGET
-34 SFYFKNVESGKFL
+34 FYFKDVETGRFL
-47 GGSRTWGTRASV
+47 GGSNAWGTRASL
-59 VTQGMDFK
+59 VTQGMEFK

-72 GKYALKTADS
+72 GKYALKSSEST
-82 YLGLNSF
+82 YF
-89 GQLYVDMSAENK
+89 GENLFVDGSATGK
-101 VAIEIEEVAAEPGK
+101 AAIEIEE
-115 YFLKKDNAY
+115 L
-124 LKAGEKDI
+124 AGEKGKYILKMGNNYFKAVKADAETEARIEVDADI
-132 IQFDENVANAA
+132 AKAV

-149 VKDYLNDFANA
+149 VKDYLADFSKASF
-160 NIENPV
+160 ENPV
-166 NATFFIQSPTFT
+166 NATFLIKNPTFT
-178 KPVKGW
+178 RPVDTNVWKG
-184 TGMGT
+184 TGTLQNVGSET
-189 HCNLTNDDNNEN
+189 HANT
-201 SNVEVFAGTLDM
+201 NVERWSGTLDM
-213 SQKLTGLPAGTYKLT
+213 YQELSGLPTGTYRLT

-233 RNGSINNAEA
+233 RNGGFEDAGK

-258 GNSSVLVPSIFRDAQ
+258 GNSTVLVPSICRDAQ
-273 EKQDDAFTIKTTDA
+273 KEWSNAFSADTKTSV
-287 GCIPNMPNEVA
+287 GFVPNMPDQA
-298 RAFDKGFY
+298 SRAFEAGYY
-306 KSDPIYVYVD
+306 KSEPVYAYV
-316 EKGEL
+316 GEDGKL
-321 TIGVKKAEKR
+321 TIGVKKTEKR
-331 DADWLI
+331 DKDWLI
-337 FDNFELSYIGNV
+337 FDNFELFYVGNINV
-349 DVDAVREELTNKLAI
+349 DAFREELTNKLAV
-364 QINKAGNYTDDET
+364 QINKAGKYTDDET

-384 AAELQTT
+384 AAELQTV
-391 INTLVPSNPKAYE
+391 INTLTSDNADAYT
-404 IVANYQSGVKGNI
+404 IIANYQSGVKGNI

-434 YEAYDAAQKDY
+434 YGAYAAAQDDY
-445 KETLIPKLTNL
+445 KKTLTPKLANL
-456 ETECKKVLDDEDT
+456 ETECKKVLDDKAT
-469 PQDVKENVK
+469 PQDVKDNVK
-478 DIYDGIAASV
+478 SIYDGIAASV
-488 NKFMTDADAAYK
+488 KKFMTDADAAYK

-507 FSDANRKNRVDEL
+507 FSDANRKNRVDDL

-540 VNNAVVAAN
+540 VNNAVRDAN
-549 IEYSFKASELYSLLA
+549 IEYSYKASELYSLLA

-600 YDAQKATEETRD
+600 YDAQKATEETKD

-621 KTEMSKIYS
+621 TAEMLKIYN

-635 VGATEDP
+635 VGSVTEEP

-705 AAHTIKGEAPFCD
+705 AAHTIKGVAPFCD

-863 DAYKRVAAALAE
+863 NAYKKVAAALAD

-903 TATNTEVTVDG
+903 TATNTEVTVGD

-978 EAWNKAQVA
+978 EAWNKVQVA
-987 AAKDRL
+987 AAKERL
-993 VEEANRYVKTINSS
+993 VEEANRYVTTINSS

-1050 QAKIDQ
+1050 QNKINE

-1105 TLNGTVSEVRAMLN
+1105 ALNGTVSEVRAMLN
-1119 GGEYNKVKY
+1119 GGEYDKVKY

-1239 DKVCTGDGRAF
+1239 DKVCTGDGRTF

-1261 YTKVSVT
+1261 YTKVSET

-1297 NMVANQKSLTDRL
+1297 NMVANQKSLINRL

-1316 ITGLKA
+1316 ITGLKT

-1329 AHNDQVVALDGNK
+1329 AHNDQVVALKGNE
-1342 TVKGARDQWQEVF
+1342 TVKGAGDQWQEVF

-1472 GILGDITGPE
+1472 GILGDITGPD

-1497 ADKSAQETAKGQLWD
+1497 ADKSAQETAKGHLWD

-1537 EVNRVAEVTYNKE
+1537 EVNRVAEVTYKE
-1550 YTEATNKLN
+1550 KYTEATNKLN
-1559 DAKTQMANTL
+1559 AAKTQMANTL
-1569 HIAFDGENMKE
+1569 HIAIDGENMKE

-1669 DKHSTKYSKNEI
+1669 DKYSTKYSKNEI

-1720 QVDEDKDKKP
+1720 QVGEDKDKKP

-1735 TLTYW
+1735 TVTYW
-1740 DLKAQEEERIAND
+1740 NVKASEDERVAND
-1753 TYYQGMLQDVAGLQ
+1753 TYYQGMLKDIEGLQ
-1767 KLHDE
+1767 AKHDA

-1787 LNKKLNI
+1787 LNETLNGDI
-1794 NGWYKNDD
+1794 
-1802 DEWSC
+1802 SI
-1807 GLQYRIDELN
+1807 QSRIDDLN
-1817 HFVER
+1817 WFAE
-1822 YKGVC
+1822 YSKGVLSEW
-1827 DDWQKE
+1827 DKNW
-1833 YFKNQVIDVT
+1833 FKTEVESVT
-1843 AQIAEVYPAA
+1843 LEANGVYP
-1853 IRQEHSAVANAIG
+1853 NAIKAEHDALKNTIG
-1866 NLYKEYDLAVAKD
+1866 VLYKELDLAIAED
-1879 INNTELDKYK
+1879 ITNTELDKYK
-1889 AVIDAYYAENE
+1889 TVIDGYYAEND
-1900 KIYNERFVGIVIGH
+1900 KIHSERFTGIVIGH
-1914 DDKTDTDIYKLDK
+1914 DEKTDTDIYQLDK
-1927 DGSKEVIS
+1927 DGNRVLIS
-1935 NADAQA
+1935 DADAQA

-1958 AVYDEA
+1958 AVYDKV
-1964 GADNA
+1964 GAENA
-1969 LAAINVEIAKLD
+1969 LAAVNAEIAKLD
-1981 QAVADMA
+1981 QAIADMA
-1988 AQMADSHEPVQ
+1988 AQMADSHAPVQ
-1999 DKFQADADA
+1999 DKYQADADA

-2081 LDQVVETAKEYDY
+2081 LNAVVETAKEYDY
-2094 KKSELF
+2094 KDYELF
-2100 ADSEKEEKVWTYKYQ
+2100 ADSEKEEVWTPKYQ
-2115 IVSVEGGKMIQ
+2115 IVSVKGGKMIQ

-2133 ESHDKFEQDANN
+2133 ERHDKFEQDANN
-2145 NWFYQ
+2145 NRFYQ
-2150 LTEDTQVPSSIKS
+2150 LTENTQVPSSIKS

-2175 NEDGTTNTIQN
+2175 NADGTTEKIGNDLQN
-2186 NLDIA
+2186 A
-2191 SKKAYRIYHHLAEYK
+2191 STKAWKIYYHKAEYK
-2206 ERFYLDYATYYGLT
+2206 ERFYPDYATYYGLL
-2220 QTYDDIKNKIDFAI
+2220 QTYDDIKDKIDIAE
-2234 EFASNVYE
+2234 EFANNVYE
-2242 YGKSGLDI
+2242 YGRSGFDI

-2286 GLVEAFDKDVLEKS
+2286 DLVEAFDKDVLEKS

>member
-15 AAGTGSAV
+15 AAGASSAN

-29 PENGD
+29 PTDGET
-34 SFYFKNVESGKFL
+34 FYFKDVETGRFL
-47 GGSRTWGTRASV
+47 GGSNAWGTRASL
-59 VTQGMDFK
+59 VTQGMEFK

-72 GKYALKTADS
+72 GKYALKSSEST
-82 YLGLNSF
+82 YF
-89 GQLYVDMSAENK
+89 GENLFVDGSATGK
-101 VAIEIEEVAAEPGK
+101 AAIEIEE
-115 YFLKKDNAY
+115 L
-124 LKAGEKDI
+124 AGEKGKYILKMGNNYFKAVKADAETEARIEVDADI
-132 IQFDENVANAA
+132 AKAV

-149 VKDYLNDFANA
+149 VKDYLADFSKASF
-160 NIENPV
+160 ENPV
-166 NATFFIQSPTFT
+166 NATFLIKNPTFT
-178 KPVKGW
+178 RPVDTNVWKG
-184 TGMGT
+184 TGSLQNVGSET
-189 HCNLTNDDNNEN
+189 HANT
-201 SNVEVFAGTLDM
+201 NVERWSGTLDM
-213 SQKLTGLPAGTYKLT
+213 YQELSGLPTGTYRLT

-233 RNGSINNAEA
+233 RNGGFEDAGK

-258 GNSSVLVPSIFRDAQ
+258 GNSTVLVPSICRDAQ
-273 EKQDDAFTIKTTDA
+273 KEWSNAFSADTKTSV
-287 GCIPNMPNEVA
+287 GFVPNMPDQA
-298 RAFDKGFY
+298 SRAFEAGYY
-306 KSDPIYVYVD
+306 KSEPVYAYV
-316 EKGEL
+316 GEDGKL
-321 TIGVKKAEKR
+321 TIGVKKTEKR
-331 DADWLI
+331 DNDWLI
-337 FDNFELSYIGNV
+337 FDNFELFYVGNINV
-349 DVDAVREELTNKLAI
+349 DAFREELTNKLAV
-364 QINKAGNYTDDET
+364 QINKAGKYTDDET

-384 AAELQTT
+384 AAELQTV
-391 INTLVPSNPKAYE
+391 INTLTSDNADAYT
-404 IVANYQSGVKGNI
+404 IIANYQSGVKGNI

-434 YEAYDAAQKDY
+434 YEAYAAAQKDY
-445 KETLIPKLTNL
+445 KETLTPKLANL
-456 ETECKKVLDDEDT
+456 ETECQKVLDDKDT
-469 PQDVKENVK
+469 PQDVKDNVK
-478 DIYDGIAASV
+478 SIYDGIAASV
-488 NKFMTDADAAYK
+488 EKFMTDADAAYK

-507 FSDANRKNRVDEL
+507 FSDANRKNRVDDL

-549 IEYSFKASELYSLLA
+549 AEYSLKASELYSLLA

-635 VGATEDP
+635 VGSATEEP
-642 AEGTLR
+642 AKGTLR

-705 AAHTIKGEAPFCD
+705 AAHTIKGVAPFCD

-723 KAAISKK
+723 KDAISKK

-863 DAYKRVAAALAE
+863 DAYKKVAAALAK

-914 TYEGQTYAAAI
+914 TYAGQTYAAAI
-925 AAIEKR
+925 SAIEKR

-948 KHTKGIVGIK
+948 KHTQGIVGIK
-958 LDNTLVDEINTLTN
+958 LDNTLVDDINTLTN
-972 SYKANE
+972 NYKANE

-993 VEEANRYVKTINSS
+993 VEEANRYVTTINSS

-1128 DGVKKAAGDKDYFTV
+1128 DGVKKAAGDKDYFTE

-1201 SLAANEKANDAALA
+1201 SLAANEKANDAAFA
-1215 AFNKALTDAK
+1215 AFNKDLTDAK
-1225 VSEAI
+1225 VSDAI

-1261 YTKVSVT
+1261 YTKVSET

-1329 AHNDQVVALDGNK
+1329 AHNDQVVALDGNE
-1342 TVKGARDQWQEVF
+1342 TVKGARSQWQEVF

-1472 GILGDITGPE
+1472 DILGNITGPD

-1537 EVNRVAEVTYNKE
+1537 EVNRVAEVTYNEK

-1559 DAKTQMANTL
+1559 AAKTQMANTL
-1569 HIAFDGENMKE
+1569 HIAIDGENMKE

-1613 DILVNFA
+1613 DILANFA
-1620 KIDNMLVADK
+1620 KIDNMLVVDK

-1669 DKHSTKYSKNEI
+1669 NKYSTKYSKNEI

-1720 QVDEDKDKKP
+1720 QVGEDKDKNP

-1735 TLTYW
+1735 TVTYW
-1740 DLKAQEEERIAND
+1740 NVKASEDERVAND
-1753 TYYQGMLQDVAGLQ
+1753 TYYQGVLKDIEGLQ
-1767 KLHDE
+1767 AKHDV

-1779 MMIQHDAS
+1779 LMIQHDAS
-1787 LNKKLNI
+1787 LNETLNGESWTSI
-1794 NGWYKNDD
+1794 
-1802 DEWSC
+1802 
-1807 GLQYRIDELN
+1807 QRRIDDLN
-1817 HFVER
+1817 WFAEY
-1822 YKGVC
+1822 YKGAFGNWHK
-1827 DDWQKE
+1827 DYIQT
-1833 YFKNQVIDVT
+1833 QVGLVSS
-1843 AQIAEVYPAA
+1843 IADNVYPDAIKAEYAA
-1853 IRQEHSAVANAIG
+1853 LKNTIG
-1866 NLYKEYDLAVAKD
+1866 VLYKELDLAIAED
-1879 INNTELDKYK
+1879 ITNTELDKYK
-1889 AVIDAYYAENE
+1889 TVIDGYYAEND
-1900 KIYNERFVGIVIGH
+1900 KIHSERFTGIVIGH
-1914 DDKTDTDIYKLDK
+1914 DEKTDTDIYQLDK
-1927 DGSKEVIS
+1927 DGNIVLIS
-1935 NADAQA
+1935 DADAQA

-1964 GADNA
+1964 GAANA
-1969 LAAINVEIAKLD
+1969 LAAVNAEIAKLD
-1981 QAVADMA
+1981 QAIADMA
-1988 AQMADSHEPVQ
+1988 AQMADSHAPVQ
-1999 DKFQADADA
+1999 DKYQADADA

-2081 LDQVVETAKEYDY
+2081 LDQVVETAKGYEYAETNGRPWTPDP
-2094 KKSELF
+2094 EN
-2100 ADSEKEEKVWTYKYQ
+2100 EESKFTPEYQ
-2115 IVSVEGGKMIQ
+2115 IVSVEISRMIQ
-2126 KERDNFA
+2126 AKRKDLA
-2133 ESHDKFEQDANN
+2133 EQHDKFEQDADNN
-2145 NWFYQ
+2145 KLYQ
-2150 LTEDTQVPSSIKS
+2150 LTEDTQLDS
-2163 YIDTMEKSMAKD
+2163 YINDEIDKSEKDMAFD
-2175 NEDGTTNTIQN
+2175 NQYRTWSSVNSVRNAAITNADKIMN
-2186 NLDIA
+2186 HK
-2191 SKKAYRIYHHLAEYK
+2191 SPFE
-2206 ERFYLDYATYYGLT
+2206 ERFYPDYATYQSLKDTNDELRGKLVSAAT
-2220 QTYDDIKNKIDFAI
+2220 
-2234 EFASNVYE
+2234 FASNVHQ
-2242 YGKSGLDI
+2242 YGKSDIDI

-2257 PEDEN
+2257 PEDE
-2262 ASIEK
+2262 AVSIMK

-2286 GLVEAFDKDVLEKS
+2286 GLVEAFDKDVLDKS

>member
-15 AAGTGSAV
+15 AAGTGSAM

-29 PENGD
+29 PTAGD
-34 SFYFKNVESGKFL
+34 FYFKNVESGKFL
-47 GGSRTWGTRASV
+47 GGANSWGTQASLIEHGIVFKVALANGKYTLDSNTSNGGDKHFFNGTYVDGVATDVDIVEMAGKPGNYVMKVGDGYV
-59 VTQGMDFK
+59 VTNGSIVDNTGTDASKAAVWQI
-67 VELND
+67 VPV
-72 GKYALKTADS
+72 AD
-82 YLGLNSF
+82 
-89 GQLYVDMSAENK
+89 
-101 VAIEIEEVAAEPGK
+101 
-115 YFLKKDNAY
+115 LKKAF
-124 LKAGEKDI
+124 ATASFEKPAD
-132 IQFDENVANAA
+132 
-143 KWQLFS
+143 
-149 VKDYLNDFANA
+149 
-160 NIENPV
+160 
-166 NATFFIQSPTFT
+166 ATFFI
-178 KPVKGW
+178 KGANFSRN
-184 TGMGT
+184 
-189 HCNLTNDDNNEN
+189 HLEN
-201 SNVEVFAGTLDM
+201 SAWKGGAPEWPSWAENDNFRTNQNSEKYHAKFDVYQEITGIP
-213 SQKLTGLPAGTYKLT
+213 TGLYRLNVQAFDRQDGTGDVAIVYAKAGS
-228 AQIFY
+228 
-233 RNGSINNAEA
+233 NEA
-243 DYVAGNEVIRASLYA
+243 
-258 GNSSVLVPSIFRDAQ
+258 NSVSVPSINRDKDQKPLNGNAPSGIS
-273 EKQDDAFTIKTTDA
+273 DATTAFSA
-287 GCIPNMPNEVA
+287 GL
-298 RAFDKGFY
+298 Y
-306 KSDPIYVYVD
+306 KSAPVYVYVSD
-316 EKGEL
+316 KETL
-321 TIGVKKAEKR
+321 RIGIKR
-331 DADWLI
+331 DVADGWTI
-337 FDNFELSYIGNV
+337 FDNFELAYIGDIN
-349 DVDAVREELTNKLAI
+349 VDAVREELTNKLAI
-364 QINKAGNYTDDET
+364 QINKAGKYTDDEA

-384 AAELQTT
+384 AAELQKT

-434 YEAYDAAQKDY
+434 YEAYAAAQEDY
-445 KETLIPKLTNL
+445 KETLTPKLANL
-456 ETECKKVLDDEDT
+456 ETECKKVLDDKDT
-469 PQDVKENVK
+469 PQDVKDNVK
-478 DIYDGIAASV
+478 SIYDGIAASV
-488 NKFMTDADAAYK
+488 KKFMTDADAAYK
-500 AGTAGDS
+500 AGTAVDS
-507 FSDANRKNRVDEL
+507 FSDANRKNRVDDL
-520 LKAIEDGIGDGSANA
+520 LKAIEDGIGDGSTNA

-540 VNNAVVAAN
+540 VNNAIRTDAN
-549 IEYSFKASELYSLLA
+549 PAYSLMASDLYYLLA

-612 KALADLNVQ
+612 KALADLNVL
-621 KTEMSKIYS
+621 KAKMSEIYS
-630 KYLEK
+630 KYLK
-635 VGATEDP
+635 MV
-642 AEGTLR
+642 GTLR
-648 ANYIAANADV
+648 ANYIAANKDIKDNVTGYLNEKIKSYFEKKEAD
-658 KGISDDLKT
+658 
-667 KVEDK
+667 KVVAIRE
-672 FTKRDEVKKF
+672 EVKTF
-682 YDAQVTEIKNDIK
+682 YSAQITDIENDIK

-705 AAHTIKGEAPFCD
+705 AAHTIMGAAPFCN

-723 KAAISKK
+723 KTAIIK
-730 IADLQT
+730 
-736 KVDKSASEF
+736 KVDELKVKVDQSASEF

-764 TKGGKKDV
+764 TKSGKKDA
-772 FVGVDNQKQDD
+772 FVGVDNQKQDG

-863 DAYKRVAAALAE
+863 DAYKKVAAALAA

-886 GEEGKDGYEPAE
+886 GEEGKDGYEPAV

-903 TATNTEVTVDG
+903 TATNTEVTVNG

-948 KHTKGIVGIK
+948 KHTTGIVGIK
-958 LDNTLVDEINTLTN
+958 LDDTLVEDINKLTN
-972 SYKANE
+972 SYKDNE

-993 VEEANRYVKTINSS
+993 VAEANRYVTTINSS
-1007 LPQEAYKAAEYG
+1007 LPEEEYKATEYG

-1025 NNGNGKEGDE
+1025 NKGNGKEGDE

-1043 KEEANAI
+1043 KDEASAI
-1050 QAKIDQ
+1050 QTKINE

-1093 KKEFEADQKALA
+1093 KDEYDADQKALA

-1143 EISNVNTLINAA
+1143 EISNVNALIDAA

-1186 TTRLAEIKTQ
+1186 TNRLAEIKTQ
-1196 INNLL
+1196 ITNLL
-1201 SLAANEKANDAALA
+1201 SLAANEKKNDAALA
-1215 AFNKALTDAK
+1215 DFNKALADAK
-1225 VSEAI
+1225 VSDAI

-1250 FQGELKKYKAE
+1250 FQGELDKYKAE
-1261 YTKVSVT
+1261 YTKVSET
-1268 DRDAAYGAKVES
+1268 DKVAAYGAKVES

-1329 AHNDQVVALDGNK
+1329 AHNEQVVALYGLVDPDGNV
-1342 TVKGARDQWQEVF
+1342 TVKGARSQWHEVF

-1370 IKELTE
+1370 IKELAE
-1376 IKKKLDAYETAIADN
+1376 IEKKLDAYETAIADN
-1391 FAKGTSDTKKVD
+1391 FAKGTSDTKKAD
-1403 LQAQIDE
+1403 FQAQIDE

-1431 ADNTVRKTAFD
+1431 ADNTGRKAAFD

-1472 GILGDITGPE
+1472 GILGYITGPN
-1482 GIYSYIDKIRKLKTE
+1482 GIYSYIDQIRKLKTE
-1497 ADKSAQETAKGQLWD
+1497 ADKSAQETAKGHLWD

-1517 KKEANNL
+1517 KKEANKL

-1537 EVNRVAEVTYNKE
+1537 AVNSVAELTFNKE
-1550 YTEATNKLN
+1550 YIVATDTLN
-1559 DAKTQMANTL
+1559 AAKSEMANTL
-1569 HIAFDGENMKE
+1569 HIDIDDENMKE

-1598 KDGVFVNENFAILLE
+1598 KDDVFVNENFAILLE

-1620 KIDNMLVADK
+1620 KIKDMLDADK

-1643 GSNTLAEKELEA
+1643 GYNTLAEKELED

-1669 DKHSTKYSKNEI
+1669 DKYSTKYSKKEI

-1705 AWTELNK
+1705 AWTELDK

-1720 QVDEDKDKKP
+1720 KVGEDKDKNP

-1735 TLTYW
+1735 TVTYW
-1740 DLKAQEEERIAND
+1740 KVKASEDERVAND
-1753 TYYQGMLQDVAGLQ
+1753 TYYQGMLKDIKGLQ
-1767 KLHDE
+1767 AKHDA

-1787 LNKKLNI
+1787 LNETLNGDYDYSI
-1794 NGWYKNDD
+1794 QSW
-1802 DEWSC
+1802 
-1807 GLQYRIDELN
+1807 IDRLN
-1817 HFVER
+1817 QFAENR
-1822 YKGVC
+1822 KGVLNE
-1827 DDWQKE
+1827 WEKNS
-1833 YFKNQVIDVT
+1833 FTNQVEIVT
-1843 AQIAEVYPAA
+1843 SVAKNVYPDAIEAEYAA
-1853 IRQEHSAVANAIG
+1853 LKNTIG
-1866 NLYKEYDLAVAKD
+1866 VLYKELDLAIAED
-1879 INNTELDKYK
+1879 ITNTELDKYK
-1889 AVIDAYYAENE
+1889 TVIDGYYAEND
-1900 KIYNERFVGIVIGH
+1900 KIHSERFTGIVIGH
-1914 DDKTDTDIYKLDK
+1914 DEKTDTDIYQLDK
-1927 DGSKEVIS
+1927 DGNRVLIS
-1935 NADAQA
+1935 DADAQA

-1958 AVYDEA
+1958 AVYDKA
-1964 GADNA
+1964 GAENA
-1969 LAAINVEIAKLD
+1969 LAAVNAEIAKLD
-1981 QAVADMA
+1981 KAIADMA
-1988 AQMADSHEPVQ
+1988 AQMADSHAPVQ
-1999 DKFQADADA
+1999 DKYQADADA

-2040 KAVADMYKTLSE
+2040 KAVADMYKTLSK
-2052 EMAIMEAPYDVN
+2052 EMADMEKPYDVN

-2071 SGELDALQNR
+2071 SGDLDALQNR
-2081 LDQVVETAKEYDY
+2081 LDQVVETAKGYEYAENYGWFWSPDPENE
-2094 KKSELF
+2094 KSKF
-2100 ADSEKEEKVWTYKYQ
+2100 TPAYQ
-2115 IVSVEGGKMIQ
+2115 IASVEISRMIQ
-2126 KERDNFA
+2126 TERTKFA
-2133 ESHDKFEQDANN
+2133 EMHDKFEQDAGKNGR
-2145 NWFYQ
+2145 YQ
-2150 LTEDTQVPSSIKS
+2150 LTEDTQLDS
-2163 YIDTMEKSMAKD
+2163 YIKDEIDFREKDMAYD
-2175 NEDGTTNTIQN
+2175 NQYRTWRSVDYVRQAARTNAVTILN
-2186 NLDIA
+2186 HN
-2191 SKKAYRIYHHLAEYK
+2191 KPFE
-2206 ERFYLDYATYYGLT
+2206 ERFYPDYATYRSL
-2220 QTYDDIKNKIDFAI
+2220 IDTNVELQRKLAFAAN
-2234 EFASNVYE
+2234 FADNVYN
-2242 YGKSGLDI
+2242 YGMCDFDI
-2250 EGNRFVD
+2250 EGNRFVN

-2262 ASIEK
+2262 AGIMK
-2267 EFDYMTE
+2267 EFVYMTE

-2286 GLVEAFDKDVLEKS
+2286 GLVEAHDKDVLEKS

-2335 AQKLSADVNG
+2335 AQKISADVNG

-2411 IAKTQNFVGAELDIE
+2411 IAQTQNFVGAELDIE

-2456 LSSLENE
+2456 LSSIENE
-2463 EFSDNNLVT
+2463 EFSDNKLVT

-2482 GDAVKVSRAIF
+2482 GDPVKVSRAIF
-2493 ADARGSIYSLDGT
+2493 ADARGSIYSLEGT